1 MNCSITLRFNKLDQN
16 KNPYQIVLDGISE
29 DSIQDYLNDYSK
41 LLALV
46 KAQGKL
52 EEFLDYSTIVGT
64 KDSIYTSKDMEGL
77 KEANN
82 FFAPNITYDK
92 LRKKYG
98 WLPELTPD
106 EKANMNILFVK
117 NLVINGVPAPYVF
130 QTKDLKGNPIYI
142 VQARGLLDFSRFI
155 TKYKA
160 ITDYDPEK
168 QGKPKALNILLSNI
182 QIWQATEG
190 NFLRKFADY
199 NTDKFQRNKVRT
211 EVVTDSPMVIAKQ
224 LMLSYLRD
232 PDKMYFYGIS
242 DKKSGKNLLSKNIH
256 KIQLI
261 RNAISSIRG
270 FNNKIVTTNST
281 LANAVLSKLT
291 YGDSKGAKISIK
303 DFKKLVEAIVPKDQY
318 RGYFRAN
325 MRSTEY
331 AQAINT
337 VLNDL
342 FYKNDDGTTNFDT
355 KSYQV
360 NTIKDGYIY
369 FQKSF
374 DTLEDHYSRI
384 NIEYLPSL
392 AQEME
397 DYKGYK
403 IYKYLDDNNQTKYT
417 FIRGLLTPQTY
428 DYRISSGQGNEL
440 SAVREKIDSML
451 SPNSR
456 IHSRIY
462 NDLYSDEPNQG
473 TSLHIKTY
481 MGQLVTGQIIRVYD
495 YRLPKKSMQG
505 FKNAIRSKTIEEIE
519 RQLRQMDL
527 LDWFNSQSKITDINQ
542 SPLLDDNEKVFLTIA
557 TLNSLEGATQEQVKS
572 KLQELINSYGT
583 YRYYR
588 VTNVQDN
595 GMANLVLMSDTNTHM
610 TGDSTYLSVH
620 NELMNLA
627 SKVQARFNIDTR
639 VLNTEAIKSFIRNN
653 TSYTKDTEVN
663 LLASQRAFVV
673 NDKFG
678 NPIILINS
686 DNARQSD
693 IAHEYMHIFMG
704 IVRANPNLQE
714 QYTQLLIDLIST
726 KEGQDQLRQYQ
737 GLSVYKGLAQI
748 DLMEEVAANVMGK
761 YLTNPEKY
769 LNNETFEVFRAFL
782 EKNTFHQDL
791 SENIIDFSDSIN
803 MYDENS
809 KLKQYE
815 IKKADKTN
823 TERLLTNYIQ
833 RNMGKQIMEDCK

>member
-52 EEFLDYSTIVGT
+52 EEFLDYSTITGT
-64 KDSIYTSKDMEGL
+64 KGSIYTSKDMEGL
-77 KEANN
+77 KETNN

-92 LRKKYG
+92 LKKKYG

-130 QTKDLKGNPIYI
+130 QTKDLKGNPIYV
-142 VQARGLLDFSRFI
+142 VQAKGLLDFSRFI
-155 TKYKA
+155 TKYKTV
-160 ITDYDPEK
+160 TDYDPEK
-168 QGKPKALNILLSNI
+168 QGIPKALNTLLSNI
-182 QIWQATEG
+182 QSWQAFEG
-190 NFLRKFADY
+190 SFLRKFADY
-199 NTDKFQRNKVRT
+199 NTTNFQRNKTRT
-211 EVVTDSPMVIAKQ
+211 MVVTDSPMTIAKQ

-232 PDKMYFYGIS
+232 PDKMYFYGTS

-303 DFKKLVEAIVPKDQY
+303 DFKKLVEVIVPKDQY
-318 RGYFRAN
+318 RDYFRAN

-360 NTIKDGYIY
+360 NTIKNDYIY

-384 NIEYLPSL
+384 NIEHLPAL

-428 DYRISSGQGNEL
+428 DYRITPGRGNEL
-440 SAVREKIDSML
+440 SAVKDKINSML

-473 TSLHIKTY
+473 ITLQIKTY
-481 MGQLVTGQIIRVYD
+481 MGQLVPGQIIRVLD

-505 FKNAIRSKTIEEIE
+505 FKDAVRGDTINAIESY
-519 RQLRQMDL
+519 LRQVDL
-527 LDWFNSQSKITDINQ
+527 LDWFESQSRTAIRQ

-572 KLQELINSYGT
+572 KLRELINSYGT
-583 YRYYR
+583 YRYYK

-595 GMANLVLMSDTNTHM
+595 GIANLVLMSSTNTHM
-610 TGDSTYLSVH
+610 TGEGSYLSVH
-620 NELMNLA
+620 NELMNFA
-627 SKVQARFNIDTR
+627 AKIQDRFNIDTR

-653 TSYTKDTEVN
+653 TSYTKDVEVN

-714 QYTQLLIDLIST
+714 QYTQLLTDLIST
-726 KEGQDQLRQYQ
+726 KEGQDQLQQYQ

-761 YLTNPEKY
+761 YLVNPEKY
-769 LNNETFEVFRAFL
+769 PNNEAFEAFRAFL

-815 IKKADKTN
+815 IEKANKTN

-833 RNMGKQIMEDCK
+833 RNMGKQIMEDCE

>member
-52 EEFLDYSTIVGT
+52 EEFLDYSTITGT
-64 KDSIYTSKDMEGL
+64 KGSIYTSKDMEGL
-77 KEANN
+77 KDTNN

-92 LRKKYG
+92 LKKKYG

-130 QTKDLKGNPIYI
+130 QTKDLKGNPIYV

-160 ITDYDPEK
+160 VIDYDPEK
-168 QGKPKALNILLSNI
+168 QGIPKALNTLLSNI
-182 QIWQATEG
+182 QSWQAFEG

-199 NTDKFQRNKVRT
+199 NTTNFQRNKTRT
-211 EVVTDSPMVIAKQ
+211 MVVTDSPMTIAKQ

-232 PDKMYFYGIS
+232 PDKMYFYGTS
-242 DKKSGKNLLSKNIH
+242 GKKSGENLLSKNIH

-261 RNAISSIRG
+261 KNAISSIRG

-303 DFKKLVEAIVPKDQY
+303 DFKKLVEVIVPKDQY
-318 RGYFRAN
+318 RDYFRAN
-325 MRSTEY
+325 MKSTEY

-360 NTIKDGYIY
+360 NTIKDDYIY

-384 NIEYLPSL
+384 NIEHLPAL

-428 DYRISSGQGNEL
+428 DYRITPGRGNEL
-440 SAVREKIDSML
+440 STVKDKINSML
-451 SPNSR
+451 STNSR

-462 NDLYSDEPNQG
+462 NDLYSNEPNQG
-473 TSLHIKTY
+473 TSLYIKTY
-481 MGQLVTGQIIRVYD
+481 MGQLVPGQIIRVYD

-505 FKNAIRSKTIEEIE
+505 FKDAVRGDTINAIESYLK
-519 RQLRQMDL
+519 QVDL
-527 LDWFNSQSKITDINQ
+527 LDWFESQSRTAIRQ

-572 KLQELINSYGT
+572 KLRELINSYRT

-588 VTNVQDN
+588 VINVQDN
-595 GMANLVLMSDTNTHM
+595 GIANLVLMSDTNTHM
-610 TGDSTYLSVH
+610 TGEGSYLSVH
-620 NELMNLA
+620 NELMNFA
-627 SKVQARFNIDTR
+627 SKIQDRFNIDTR

-653 TSYTKDTEVN
+653 TSYIKDTEVN

-714 QYTQLLIDLIST
+714 QYTQLLTDLVST
-726 KEGQDQLRQYQ
+726 KEGYDQLQQYQ
-737 GLSVYKGLAQI
+737 ELSVYKGLAQI
-748 DLMEEVAANVMGK
+748 DLMEEVVANVMGK
-761 YLTNPEKY
+761 YLVNPEKY
-769 LNNETFEVFRAFL
+769 PNNEAFEAFRVFL

-791 SENIIDFSDSIN
+791 SENIIDFSNSIN

-823 TERLLTNYIQ
+823 IERLLTNYIQ

>member
-52 EEFLDYSTIVGT
+52 EEFLDYSTITGT
-64 KDSIYTSKDMEGL
+64 KGSIYTSKDMEGL

-130 QTKDLKGNPIYI
+130 QTKDLKGNPIYV
-142 VQARGLLDFSRFI
+142 VQAKGLLDFSRFI

-160 ITDYDPEK
+160 VIDYDPEK
-168 QGKPKALNILLSNI
+168 QGIPKALNTLLSNI
-182 QIWQATEG
+182 QSWQAFEG
-190 NFLRKFADY
+190 SFLRKFADY
-199 NTDKFQRNKVRT
+199 NTTNFQRNKTRT
-211 EVVTDSPMVIAKQ
+211 MVVTDSPMTIAKQ

-232 PDKMYFYGIS
+232 PDKMYFYGTS

-303 DFKKLVEAIVPKDQY
+303 DFKKLVEVIVPKDQY
-318 RGYFRAN
+318 RDYFRAN

-360 NTIKDGYIY
+360 NTIKNDYIY

-374 DTLEDHYSRI
+374 DTLENHYSKI
-384 NIEYLPSL
+384 NIEALPSL
-392 AQEME
+392 AQEMG

-428 DYRISSGQGNEL
+428 DYRITPGKGDEL
-440 SAVREKIDSML
+440 STVKDKINSML

-473 TSLHIKTY
+473 ITLQIKTY
-481 MGQLVTGQIIRVYD
+481 MGQLVPGQIIRVLD

-505 FKNAIRSKTIEEIE
+505 FKDAVRGDTINAIESYLK
-519 RQLRQMDL
+519 QVDL
-527 LDWFNSQSKITDINQ
+527 LDWFESQSRLAIRQ

-572 KLQELINSYGT
+572 KLRELINSYGT

-595 GMANLVLMSDTNTHM
+595 GIANLVLMSDTNTHM
-610 TGDSTYLSVH
+610 TGEGSYLSVH
-620 NELMNLA
+620 NELMNFA
-627 SKVQARFNIDTR
+627 AKIQDRFNIDTR

-678 NPIILINS
+678 DPIILINS

-714 QYTQLLIDLIST
+714 QYTQLLTDLINT
-726 KEGQDQLRQYQ
+726 KEGQDQLQQYQ

-761 YLTNPEKY
+761 YLVNPEKY
-769 LNNETFEVFRAFL
+769 PDNETFEAFRAFL

-791 SENIIDFSDSIN
+791 SENIIDFSDSIS

-815 IKKADKTN
+815 IKKANKTN

>member
-52 EEFLDYSTIVGT
+52 EEFLDYSTITGT
-64 KDSIYTSKDMEGL
+64 KGSIYTSKDMEGL

-130 QTKDLKGNPIYI
+130 QTKDLKGNPIYV
-142 VQARGLLDFSRFI
+142 VQAKGLLDFSRFI

-160 ITDYDPEK
+160 VTDYDPEK
-168 QGKPKALNILLSNI
+168 QGIPKALNILLSNI
-182 QIWQATEG
+182 QSWQAFEG
-190 NFLRKFADY
+190 SFLRKFADY
-199 NTDKFQRNKVRT
+199 NTTNFQRNKTRT
-211 EVVTDSPMVIAKQ
+211 MVVTDSPMTIAKQ

-232 PDKMYFYGIS
+232 PDKMYFYGTS

-281 LANAVLSKLT
+281 LANAVFSKLT

-303 DFKKLVEAIVPKDQY
+303 DFKKLVEVIVPKDQY
-318 RGYFRAN
+318 RDYFRAN

-360 NTIKDGYIY
+360 NTIKNDYIY

-384 NIEYLPSL
+384 NIEHLPAL

-428 DYRISSGQGNEL
+428 DYRITPGRGDEL
-440 SAVREKIDSML
+440 STVKDKINSML

-473 TSLHIKTY
+473 ITLQIKTY
-481 MGQLVTGQIIRVYD
+481 MGQLVPGQIIRVLD

-505 FKNAIRSKTIEEIE
+505 FKDAVRGDTINAIESYLK
-519 RQLRQMDL
+519 QVDL
-527 LDWFNSQSKITDINQ
+527 LDWFESQSRLAIRQ

-595 GMANLVLMSDTNTHM
+595 GIANLVLMSDTNTHM
-610 TGDSTYLSVH
+610 TGEGSYLSVH
-620 NELMNLA
+620 NELMNFA
-627 SKVQARFNIDTR
+627 AKIQDRFNIDTR

-678 NPIILINS
+678 DPIILINS

-714 QYTQLLIDLIST
+714 QYTQLLTDLINT
-726 KEGQDQLRQYQ
+726 KEGQDQLQQYQ

-761 YLTNPEKY
+761 YLVNPEKY
-769 LNNETFEVFRAFL
+769 PNNETFEAFRTFL

-815 IKKADKTN
+815 IEKANKTN

>member
-52 EEFLDYSTIVGT
+52 EEFLDYSTITGT
-64 KDSIYTSKDMEGL
+64 KGSIYTSKDMEGL
-77 KEANN
+77 KDTNN

-92 LRKKYG
+92 LKKKYG

-130 QTKDLKGNPIYI
+130 QTKDLKGNPIYV

-155 TKYKA
+155 TKYKTV
-160 ITDYDPEK
+160 IDYDPEK
-168 QGKPKALNILLSNI
+168 QGIPKALNTLLSNI
-182 QIWQATEG
+182 QSWQAFEG

-199 NTDKFQRNKVRT
+199 NTTNFQRNKTRT
-211 EVVTDSPMVIAKQ
+211 MVVTDSPMTIAKQ

-232 PDKMYFYGIS
+232 PDKMYFYGTS
-242 DKKSGKNLLSKNIH
+242 GKKSGENLLSKNIH

-261 RNAISSIRG
+261 KNAISSIRG

-303 DFKKLVEAIVPKDQY
+303 DFKKLVEVIVPKDQY
-318 RGYFRAN
+318 RDYFRAN
-325 MRSTEY
+325 MKSTEY

-360 NTIKDGYIY
+360 NTIKDDYIY

-384 NIEYLPSL
+384 NIEHLPAL

-428 DYRISSGQGNEL
+428 DYRITPGRGNEL
-440 SAVREKIDSML
+440 STVKDKINSML
-451 SPNSR
+451 STNSR

-462 NDLYSDEPNQG
+462 NDLYSNEPNQG
-473 TSLHIKTY
+473 TSLYIKTY
-481 MGQLVTGQIIRVYD
+481 MGQLVPGQIIRVYD

-505 FKNAIRSKTIEEIE
+505 FKDAVRGDTINAIESYLK
-519 RQLRQMDL
+519 QVDL
-527 LDWFNSQSKITDINQ
+527 LDWFESQSRTAIRQ

-595 GMANLVLMSDTNTHM
+595 GIANLVLMSDTNTHM
-610 TGDSTYLSVH
+610 TGEGSYLSVH
-620 NELMNLA
+620 NELMNFA
-627 SKVQARFNIDTR
+627 AKIQDRFNIDTR

-653 TSYTKDTEVN
+653 TSYIKDTEVN

-714 QYTQLLIDLIST
+714 QYTQLLTDLVNT
-726 KEGQDQLRQYQ
+726 KEGQDQLQQYQ

-761 YLTNPEKY
+761 YLINPEKY
-769 LNNETFEVFRAFL
+769 PNNEAFEAFRAFL

-815 IKKADKTN
+815 IEKANKTN

>member
-52 EEFLDYSTIVGT
+52 EEFLDYSTITGT
-64 KDSIYTSKDMEGL
+64 KGSIYTSKDMEGL

-106 EKANMNILFVK
+106 EKANINILFVK

-142 VQARGLLDFSRFI
+142 VQSKGLLDFSRFI

-160 ITDYDPEK
+160 VTNYDPEK
-168 QGKPKALNILLSNI
+168 QGIPKALNILLSNI
-182 QIWQATEG
+182 QSWQAFEG
-190 NFLRKFADY
+190 SFLRKFADY
-199 NTDKFQRNKVRT
+199 NTTNFQRNKTRT
-211 EVVTDSPMVIAKQ
+211 MVVTDSPMTIAKQ

-232 PDKMYFYGIS
+232 PDKMYFYGTS
-242 DKKSGKNLLSKNIH
+242 DKKSGKNLLSKNIY

-303 DFKKLVEAIVPKDQY
+303 DFKKLVEVIVPKDQY
-318 RGYFRAN
+318 RDYFRAN

-360 NTIKDGYIY
+360 NTIKNDYIY

-384 NIEYLPSL
+384 NIEHLPAL
-392 AQEME
+392 AQEIE

-428 DYRISSGQGNEL
+428 DYRITPGRGNEL
-440 SAVREKIDSML
+440 STVKDKINSML

-473 TSLHIKTY
+473 ITLQIKTY
-481 MGQLVTGQIIRVYD
+481 MGQLVPGQIIRVLD

-505 FKNAIRSKTIEEIE
+505 FKDAVRGDTINAIESY
-519 RQLRQMDL
+519 LRQVDL
-527 LDWFNSQSKITDINQ
+527 LDWFESQNRTAIRQ

-572 KLQELINSYGT
+572 KLRELINSYGT
-583 YRYYR
+583 YRYYK

-595 GMANLVLMSDTNTHM
+595 GIANLVLMSNTNTHM
-610 TGDSTYLSVH
+610 TGEGSYLSVH
-620 NELMNLA
+620 NELMNFA
-627 SKVQARFNIDTR
+627 AKIQDRFNIDTR

-653 TSYTKDTEVN
+653 TSYTKDAEVN

-704 IVRANPNLQE
+704 IVRSNPNLQE
-714 QYTQLLIDLIST
+714 QYTQLLTDLVNT
-726 KEGQDQLRQYQ
+726 KEGQDQLQQYQ
-737 GLSVYKGLAQI
+737 GLSVYKGLAQV

-761 YLTNPEKY
+761 YLINPEKY
-769 LNNETFEVFRAFL
+769 PNNEAFEAFRAFL

-809 KLKQYE
+809 ELKQYE
-815 IKKADKTN
+815 IKKANETN

>member
-29 DSIQDYLNDYSK
+29 DSIQDYLNDYNK

-52 EEFLDYSTIVGT
+52 EEFLDYSTITGT
-64 KDSIYTSKDMEGL
+64 KGSIYTSKDMEGL
-77 KEANN
+77 KDTNN

-92 LRKKYG
+92 LKKKYG

-130 QTKDLKGNPIYI
+130 QTKDLKGNPIYV

-160 ITDYDPEK
+160 VIDYDPEK
-168 QGKPKALNILLSNI
+168 QGIPKALNTLLSNI
-182 QIWQATEG
+182 QSWQAFEG

-199 NTDKFQRNKVRT
+199 NTTNFQRNKTRT
-211 EVVTDSPMVIAKQ
+211 MVVTDSPMTIAKQ

-232 PDKMYFYGIS
+232 PDKMYFYETSG
-242 DKKSGKNLLSKNIH
+242 KKSGENLLSKNIY

-261 RNAISSIRG
+261 KNAISSIRG

-281 LANAVLSKLT
+281 LANAVLSKLI

-303 DFKKLVEAIVPKDQY
+303 DFKKLVEVIVPKDQY
-318 RGYFRAN
+318 RDYFRAN
-325 MRSTEY
+325 MKSTEY

-360 NTIKDGYIY
+360 NTIKDDYIY

-384 NIEYLPSL
+384 NIEHLPAL

-428 DYRISSGQGNEL
+428 DYRITPGRGNEL
-440 SAVREKIDSML
+440 STVKGKINSML
-451 SPNSR
+451 STNSR

-462 NDLYSDEPNQG
+462 NDLYSNEPNQG
-473 TSLHIKTY
+473 TSLYIKTY
-481 MGQLVTGQIIRVYD
+481 MGQLVSGQIIRVYD

-505 FKNAIRSKTIEEIE
+505 FKDAIRGDTINAIESY
-519 RQLRQMDL
+519 LRQIDL
-527 LDWFNSQSKITDINQ
+527 LDWFESQSRTAIRQ

-595 GMANLVLMSDTNTHM
+595 GIANLVLMSDTNTHM
-610 TGDSTYLSVH
+610 TGEGSYLSVH
-620 NELMNLA
+620 NELMNFA
-627 SKVQARFNIDTR
+627 AKIQDRFNIDTR

-653 TSYTKDTEVN
+653 TSYIKDTEVN

-714 QYTQLLIDLIST
+714 QYTQLLTDLVNT
-726 KEGQDQLRQYQ
+726 KEGQDQLQQYQ
-737 GLSVYKGLAQI
+737 ELSVYKGLAQI

-761 YLTNPEKY
+761 YLVNPEKY
-769 LNNETFEVFRAFL
+769 PNNEAFEAFRAFL

>member
-52 EEFLDYSTIVGT
+52 EEFLDYSTITGT
-64 KDSIYTSKDMEGL
+64 KGSIYTSKDMEGL
-77 KEANN
+77 KETNN

-92 LRKKYG
+92 LKKKYG

-130 QTKDLKGNPIYI
+130 QTKDLKGNPIYV
-142 VQARGLLDFSRFI
+142 VQAKGLLDFSRFI
-155 TKYKA
+155 TKYKTV
-160 ITDYDPEK
+160 TDYDPEK
-168 QGKPKALNILLSNI
+168 QGIPKALNTLLSNI
-182 QIWQATEG
+182 QSWQAFEG
-190 NFLRKFADY
+190 SFLRKFADY
-199 NTDKFQRNKVRT
+199 NTTNFQRNKTRT
-211 EVVTDSPMVIAKQ
+211 MVVTDSPMTIAKQ

-232 PDKMYFYGIS
+232 PDKMYFYGTS

-303 DFKKLVEAIVPKDQY
+303 DFKKLVEVIVPKDQY
-318 RGYFRAN
+318 RDYFRAN

-360 NTIKDGYIY
+360 NTIKNDYIY

-384 NIEYLPSL
+384 NIEHLPAL

-428 DYRISSGQGNEL
+428 DYRITPGRGNEL
-440 SAVREKIDSML
+440 STVKDKINSML

-473 TSLHIKTY
+473 ITLQIKTY
-481 MGQLVTGQIIRVYD
+481 MGQLVPGQIIRVLD

-505 FKNAIRSKTIEEIE
+505 FKDAVRGDTINAIESY
-519 RQLRQMDL
+519 LRQVDL
-527 LDWFNSQSKITDINQ
+527 LDWFESQSKTAIKQ
-542 SPLLDDNEKVFLTIA
+542 SSLLDDNEKVFLTIA

-572 KLQELINSYGT
+572 KLRELINSYGT
-583 YRYYR
+583 YRYYK

-595 GMANLVLMSDTNTHM
+595 GIANLVLMSNTNTHM
-610 TGDSTYLSVH
+610 TGEGSYLSVH
-620 NELMNLA
+620 NELMNFA
-627 SKVQARFNIDTR
+627 AKIQDRFNIDTR

-653 TSYTKDTEVN
+653 TSYTKDAEVN

-714 QYTQLLIDLIST
+714 QYTQLLTDLVST
-726 KEGQDQLRQYQ
+726 KEGQDQLQQYQ
-737 GLSVYKGLAQI
+737 GLSVYKGLAQV

-761 YLTNPEKY
+761 YLVNPEKY
-769 LNNETFEVFRAFL
+769 PNNEAFEAFRAFL

-791 SENIIDFSDSIN
+791 SENIIDFSNSIN

-815 IKKADKTN
+815 IKKANETN

-833 RNMGKQIMEDCK
+833 RNMGKQIMEDCE

>member
-52 EEFLDYSTIVGT
+52 EEFLDYSTITGT
-64 KDSIYTSKDMEGL
+64 KGSIYTSKDMEGL
-77 KEANN
+77 KDTNN

-92 LRKKYG
+92 LKKKYG

-130 QTKDLKGNPIYI
+130 QTKDLKGNPIYV

-160 ITDYDPEK
+160 VIDYDPEK
-168 QGKPKALNILLSNI
+168 QGIPKALNTLLSNI
-182 QIWQATEG
+182 QSWQAFEG

-199 NTDKFQRNKVRT
+199 NTTNFQRNKTRT
-211 EVVTDSPMVIAKQ
+211 MVVTDSPMTIAKQ

-232 PDKMYFYGIS
+232 PDKMYFYGTS
-242 DKKSGKNLLSKNIH
+242 GKKSGENLLSKNIH

-261 RNAISSIRG
+261 KNAISSIRG

-303 DFKKLVEAIVPKDQY
+303 DFKKLVEVIVPKDQY
-318 RGYFRAN
+318 RDYFRAN
-325 MRSTEY
+325 MKSTEY

-360 NTIKDGYIY
+360 NTIKDDYIY

-384 NIEYLPSL
+384 NIEHLPAL

-428 DYRISSGQGNEL
+428 DYRITPGRGNEL
-440 SAVREKIDSML
+440 STVKDKINSML
-451 SPNSR
+451 STNSR

-462 NDLYSDEPNQG
+462 NDLYSNEPNQG
-473 TSLHIKTY
+473 TSLYIKTY
-481 MGQLVTGQIIRVYD
+481 MGQLVPGQIIRVYD

-505 FKNAIRSKTIEEIE
+505 FKDAIRGDTINAIESY
-519 RQLRQMDL
+519 LRQIDL
-527 LDWFNSQSKITDINQ
+527 LDWFESQSRTAIRQ

-595 GMANLVLMSDTNTHM
+595 GIANLVLMSDTNTHM
-610 TGDSTYLSVH
+610 TGEGSYLSVH
-620 NELMNLA
+620 NELMNFA
-627 SKVQARFNIDTR
+627 AKIQDRFNIDTR

-653 TSYTKDTEVN
+653 TSYIKDTEVN

-714 QYTQLLIDLIST
+714 QYTQLLTDLVST
-726 KEGQDQLRQYQ
+726 KEGQNQLQQYQ

-761 YLTNPEKY
+761 YLINPEKY
-769 LNNETFEVFRAFL
+769 PNNEAFEAFRAFL

-815 IKKADKTN
+815 IEKANKTN

>member
-41 LLALV
+41 LLALI

-52 EEFLDYSTIVGT
+52 EEFLDYSTITGT
-64 KDSIYTSKDMEGL
+64 KGSIYTSKDMEGL
-77 KEANN
+77 KDTNN

-92 LRKKYG
+92 LKKKYG

-155 TKYKA
+155 TKYKTV
-160 ITDYDPEK
+160 IDYDPEK
-168 QGKPKALNILLSNI
+168 QGIPKALNTLLSNI
-182 QIWQATEG
+182 QSWQAFEG

-199 NTDKFQRNKVRT
+199 NTTNFQRNKTRT
-211 EVVTDSPMVIAKQ
+211 MVVTDSPMTIAKQ

-232 PDKMYFYGIS
+232 PDKMYFYGTS
-242 DKKSGKNLLSKNIH
+242 GKKSGENLLSKNIH

-261 RNAISSIRG
+261 KNAISSIRG

-303 DFKKLVEAIVPKDQY
+303 DFKKLVEIIVPKDQY
-318 RGYFRAN
+318 RDYFRAN
-325 MRSTEY
+325 MKSTEY

-384 NIEYLPSL
+384 NIEHLPAL

-428 DYRISSGQGNEL
+428 DYRITPGRGNEL
-440 SAVREKIDSML
+440 STVKDKINSML
-451 SPNSR
+451 STNSR

-462 NDLYSDEPNQG
+462 NDLYSNEPNQG
-473 TSLHIKTY
+473 TSLYIKTY
-481 MGQLVTGQIIRVYD
+481 MGQLVPGQIIRVYD

-505 FKNAIRSKTIEEIE
+505 FKDAVRGDTINAIESYLK
-519 RQLRQMDL
+519 QVDL
-527 LDWFNSQSKITDINQ
+527 LDWFESQSRTAIRQ

-595 GMANLVLMSDTNTHM
+595 GIANLVLMSDTNTHM
-610 TGDSTYLSVH
+610 TGEGSYLSVH
-620 NELMNLA
+620 NELMNFA
-627 SKVQARFNIDTR
+627 AKIQDRFNIDTR

-653 TSYTKDTEVN
+653 TSYIKDTEVN

-704 IVRANPNLQE
+704 IVRANSNLQE
-714 QYTQLLIDLIST
+714 QYTQLLTDLVST
-726 KEGQDQLRQYQ
+726 KEGQNQLQQYQ

-761 YLTNPEKY
+761 YLINPEKY
-769 LNNETFEVFRAFL
+769 PNNEAFEAFRAFL

-815 IKKADKTN
+815 IEKANKTN

>member
-52 EEFLDYSTIVGT
+52 EEFLDYSTITGT
-64 KDSIYTSKDMEGL
+64 KGSIYTSKDMEGL
-77 KEANN
+77 KDTNN

-117 NLVINGVPAPYVF
+117 KLVINGVPAPYVF
-130 QTKDLKGNPIYI
+130 QTKDLNGNPIYV
-142 VQARGLLDFSRFI
+142 VQSKGLLDFSRFI

-160 ITDYDPEK
+160 VTNFNPEE
-168 QGKPKALNILLSNI
+168 QGIPKALNTLIKNI
-182 QIWQATEG
+182 QEWQAYDRS
-190 NFLRKFADY
+190 FIQRFADY

-211 EVVTDSPMVIAKQ
+211 EVVTDSSMVIAKQ

-232 PDKMYFYGIS
+232 PDKMYFYGTL
-242 DKKSGKNLLSKNIH
+242 GKNVDAKLLNKNIH

-261 RNAISSIRG
+261 KSAISSIRG

-281 LANAVLSKLT
+281 LANAVFSKLI
-291 YGDSKGAKISIK
+291 YGDSKGARISIK
-303 DFKKLVEAIVPKDQY
+303 DFKKLVKIVKPEKY
-318 RGYFRAN
+318 AEYFPAN
-325 MRSTEY
+325 MKNADY
-331 AQAINT
+331 ASAINT
-337 VLNDL
+337 ALNDL
-342 FYKNDDGTTNFDT
+342 FYKNDDDGTTNFDT

-360 NTIKDGYIY
+360 NVIKNGYIY

-374 DTLEDHYSRI
+374 DTLEDHYSKI
-384 NIEYLPSL
+384 NIENLPSL
-392 AQEME
+392 AQEMG

-403 IYKYLDDNNQTKYT
+403 IYKYRDDNNQIKYT

-440 SAVREKIDSML
+440 SAVKEKIDSML

-462 NDLYSDEPNQG
+462 NDLYSDEQNQG
-473 TSLHIKTY
+473 TSLQIKTY
-481 MGQLVTGQIIRVYD
+481 MGQLVPGQIIRVYD

-505 FKNAIRSKTIEEIE
+505 FKDAIRSKTIEEIE
-519 RQLRQMDL
+519 RQLRQIDL
-527 LDWFNSQSKITDINQ
+527 LNWFESQTNTNIQQ
-542 SPLLDDNEKVFLTIA
+542 SSLLNDNEKVFLTIA
-557 TLNSLEGATQEQVKS
+557 TLKSLEGATQKDVIK
-572 KLQELINSYGT
+572 KLEKLINSYKN

-610 TGDSTYLSVH
+610 TGDDAYLSVH
-620 NELMNLA
+620 NELMNFA
-627 SKVQARFNIDTR
+627 AKIQDRFNIDTR
-639 VLNTEAIKSFIRNN
+639 VLNTEALKMFIKNN
-653 TSYTKDTEVN
+653 TSYTKDAEVN

-673 NDKFG
+673 SDISG

-704 IVRANPNLQE
+704 IVRSNPNLQE
-714 QYTQLLIDLIST
+714 QYTQLLTDLVNT
-726 KEGQDQLRQYQ
+726 KEGQDQLQQYQ

-761 YLTNPEKY
+761 YLVNPEKY
-769 LNNETFEVFRAFL
+769 PDNETFQIFKSFL

-809 KLKQYE
+809 ELKQYE
-815 IKKADKTN
+815 IKKANKTN

>member
-52 EEFLDYSTIVGT
+52 EEFLDYSTITGT
-64 KDSIYTSKDMEGL
+64 KGSIYTSKDMEGL
-77 KEANN
+77 KDTNN

-130 QTKDLKGNPIYI
+130 QTKDLKGNPIYV

-160 ITDYDPEK
+160 VIDYDPEK
-168 QGKPKALNILLSNI
+168 QGIPKALNTLLSNI
-182 QIWQATEG
+182 QSWQAFEG

-199 NTDKFQRNKVRT
+199 NTANFQRNKTRT
-211 EVVTDSPMVIAKQ
+211 MVVTDSPMTIAKQ

-232 PDKMYFYGIS
+232 PDKMYFYGTS
-242 DKKSGKNLLSKNIH
+242 GKKSGENLLSKNIH

-261 RNAISSIRG
+261 KNAISSIRG

-303 DFKKLVEAIVPKDQY
+303 DFKKLVEVIVPKDQY
-318 RGYFRAN
+318 RDYFRAN
-325 MRSTEY
+325 MKSTEY

-360 NTIKDGYIY
+360 NTIKDDYIY

-384 NIEYLPSL
+384 NIEHLPAL

-428 DYRISSGQGNEL
+428 DYRITPGRGNEL
-440 SAVREKIDSML
+440 STVKDKINSML

-462 NDLYSDEPNQG
+462 NDLYSNEPNQG
-473 TSLHIKTY
+473 TSLYIKTY
-481 MGQLVTGQIIRVYD
+481 MGQLVPGQIIRVYD

-505 FKNAIRSKTIEEIE
+505 FKDAIRGDTINAIESY
-519 RQLRQMDL
+519 LRQIDL
-527 LDWFNSQSKITDINQ
+527 LDWFESQSRTAIRQ

-572 KLQELINSYGT
+572 KLQELINSYET

-595 GMANLVLMSDTNTHM
+595 GIANLVLMSDTNTHM
-610 TGDSTYLSVH
+610 TGEGSYLSVH
-620 NELMNLA
+620 NELMNFA
-627 SKVQARFNIDTR
+627 SKIQDRFNIDTR

-653 TSYTKDTEVN
+653 TSYIKDTEIN

-678 NPIILINS
+678 NLIILINS

-714 QYTQLLIDLIST
+714 QYTQLLTDLVST
-726 KEGQDQLRQYQ
+726 KEGQDQLQQYQ

-761 YLTNPEKY
+761 YLVNPEKY
-769 LNNETFEVFRAFL
+769 PNNEAFEAFRSFL

-815 IKKADKTN
+815 IEKADKTN

-833 RNMGKQIMEDCK
+833 RNIGKQIMEDCK

>member
-52 EEFLDYSTIVGT
+52 EEFLDYSTITGT
-64 KDSIYTSKDMEGL
+64 KGSIYTSKDMEGL
-77 KEANN
+77 KDTNN

-117 NLVINGVPAPYVF
+117 KLVINGVPAPYVF
-130 QTKDLKGNPIYI
+130 QTKDLNGNPIYV
-142 VQARGLLDFSRFI
+142 VQSKGLLDFSRFI

-160 ITDYDPEK
+160 VTNFNPEE
-168 QGKPKALNILLSNI
+168 QGIPKALNTLIKNI
-182 QIWQATEG
+182 QEWQAYDRS
-190 NFLRKFADY
+190 FIQRFADY

-211 EVVTDSPMVIAKQ
+211 EVVTDSSMVIAKQ

-232 PDKMYFYGIS
+232 PDKMYFYGTL
-242 DKKSGKNLLSKNIH
+242 GKNVDAKLLNKNIH

-261 RNAISSIRG
+261 KSAISSIRG

-281 LANAVLSKLT
+281 LANAVFSKLI
-291 YGDSKGAKISIK
+291 YGDSKGARISIK
-303 DFKKLVEAIVPKDQY
+303 DFKKLVKIVKPEKY
-318 RGYFRAN
+318 AEYFPAN
-325 MRSTEY
+325 MKNADY
-331 AQAINT
+331 ASAINT
-337 VLNDL
+337 ALNDL
-342 FYKNDDGTTNFDT
+342 FYKNDDDGTTNFDT

-360 NTIKDGYIY
+360 NVIKNGYIY

-374 DTLEDHYSRI
+374 DTLEDHYSKI
-384 NIEYLPSL
+384 NIENLPSL
-392 AQEME
+392 AQEMG

-403 IYKYLDDNNQTKYT
+403 IYKYRDDNNQIKYT

-440 SAVREKIDSML
+440 SAVKEKIDSML

-462 NDLYSDEPNQG
+462 NDLYSDEQNQG
-473 TSLHIKTY
+473 TSLQIKTY
-481 MGQLVTGQIIRVYD
+481 MGQLVPGQIIRVYD

-505 FKNAIRSKTIEEIE
+505 FKDAIRSKTIEEIE
-519 RQLRQMDL
+519 RQLRQIDL
-527 LDWFNSQSKITDINQ
+527 LNWFESQTNTNIQQ
-542 SPLLDDNEKVFLTIA
+542 SSLLNDNEKVFLTIA
-557 TLNSLEGATQEQVKS
+557 TLKSLEGATQKDVIK
-572 KLQELINSYGT
+572 KLEKLINSYKN

-610 TGDSTYLSVH
+610 TGDDAYLSVH
-620 NELMNLA
+620 NELMNFA
-627 SKVQARFNIDTR
+627 AKIQDRFNIDTR
-639 VLNTEAIKSFIRNN
+639 VLNTEALKMFIKNN
-653 TSYTKDTEVN
+653 TSYTKDAEVN

-673 NDKFG
+673 SDISG

-704 IVRANPNLQE
+704 IVRSNPNLQE
-714 QYTQLLIDLIST
+714 QYTQLLTDLVNT
-726 KEGQDQLRQYQ
+726 KEGQDQLQQYQ

-761 YLTNPEKY
+761 YLVNPEKY
-769 LNNETFEVFRAFL
+769 PDNETFQIFKSFL

-809 KLKQYE
+809 ELKQYE
-815 IKKADKTN
+815 IKKLIK
-823 TERLLTNYIQ
+823 LIQ
-833 RNMGKQIMEDCK
+833 KDF

>member
-52 EEFLDYSTIVGT
+52 EEFLDYSTITGT
-64 KDSIYTSKDMEGL
+64 KGSIYTSKDMEGL
-77 KEANN
+77 KETNN

-92 LRKKYG
+92 LKKKYG

-130 QTKDLKGNPIYI
+130 QTKDLKGNPIYV
-142 VQARGLLDFSRFI
+142 VQAKGLLDFSRFI

-160 ITDYDPEK
+160 VTDYDPEK
-168 QGKPKALNILLSNI
+168 QGIPKALNTLLSNI
-182 QIWQATEG
+182 QGWQAFEG
-190 NFLRKFADY
+190 SFLRKFADY
-199 NTDKFQRNKVRT
+199 NTTNFQRNKTRT
-211 EVVTDSPMVIAKQ
+211 MVVTDSPMTIAKQ

-232 PDKMYFYGIS
+232 PDKMYFYGTS

-303 DFKKLVEAIVPKDQY
+303 DFKKLVEVIVPKDQY
-318 RGYFRAN
+318 RNYFKAN

-360 NTIKDGYIY
+360 NTIKNDYIY

-384 NIEYLPSL
+384 NIEHLPAL

-428 DYRISSGQGNEL
+428 DYRITPGRGNEL
-440 SAVREKIDSML
+440 STVKDKINSML

-473 TSLHIKTY
+473 ITLQIKTY
-481 MGQLVTGQIIRVYD
+481 MGQLVPGQIIRVLD

-505 FKNAIRSKTIEEIE
+505 FKDAVRGDTINAIESY
-519 RQLRQMDL
+519 LRQVDL
-527 LDWFNSQSKITDINQ
+527 LDWFESQSRTAIRQ

-557 TLNSLEGATQEQVKS
+557 TLNSLEGATQEQVKN
-572 KLQELINSYGT
+572 KLRELINSYGT
-583 YRYYR
+583 YRYYK

-595 GMANLVLMSDTNTHM
+595 GIANLVLMSSTNTHM
-610 TGDSTYLSVH
+610 TGEGSYLSVH
-620 NELMNLA
+620 NELMNFA
-627 SKVQARFNIDTR
+627 AKIQDRFNIDTR

-714 QYTQLLIDLIST
+714 QYTQLLTDLVST
-726 KEGQDQLRQYQ
+726 KEGQDQLQQYQ
-737 GLSVYKGLAQI
+737 GLSVYKGLAQV

-761 YLTNPEKY
+761 YLINPEKY
-769 LNNETFEVFRAFL
+769 PNNEAFEAFRTFL

-791 SENIIDFSDSIN
+791 SENIIDFSNSIN

-815 IKKADKTN
+815 IKKANETN

-833 RNMGKQIMEDCK
+833 RNMGKQIMEDCE

>member
-52 EEFLDYSTIVGT
+52 EEFLDYSTITGT
-64 KDSIYTSKDMEGL
+64 KGSIYTSKDMEGL
-77 KEANN
+77 KETNN

-92 LRKKYG
+92 LKKKYG

-130 QTKDLKGNPIYI
+130 QTKDLKGNPIYV
-142 VQARGLLDFSRFI
+142 VQAKGLLDFSRFI

-160 ITDYDPEK
+160 VTDYDPEK
-168 QGKPKALNILLSNI
+168 QGIPKALNTLLSNI
-182 QIWQATEG
+182 QSWQAFEG
-190 NFLRKFADY
+190 SFLRKFADY
-199 NTDKFQRNKVRT
+199 NTTNFQRNKTRT
-211 EVVTDSPMVIAKQ
+211 MVVTDSPMTIAKQ

-232 PDKMYFYGIS
+232 PDKMYFYGTS

-303 DFKKLVEAIVPKDQY
+303 DFKKLVEVIVPKDQY
-318 RGYFRAN
+318 RNYFKAN

-360 NTIKDGYIY
+360 NTIKNDYIY

-384 NIEYLPSL
+384 NIEHLPAL

-428 DYRISSGQGNEL
+428 DYRITPGRGNEL
-440 SAVREKIDSML
+440 STVKDKINSML

-473 TSLHIKTY
+473 ITLQIKTY
-481 MGQLVTGQIIRVYD
+481 MGQLVPGQIIRVLD

-505 FKNAIRSKTIEEIE
+505 FKDAVRGDTINAIESY
-519 RQLRQMDL
+519 LRQVDL
-527 LDWFNSQSKITDINQ
+527 LDWFESQSRTAIRQ

-557 TLNSLEGATQEQVKS
+557 TLNSLEGATQEQVKN
-572 KLQELINSYGT
+572 KLRELINSYGT
-583 YRYYR
+583 YRYYK

-595 GMANLVLMSDTNTHM
+595 GIANLVLMSSTNTHM
-610 TGDSTYLSVH
+610 TGEGPYLSVH
-620 NELMNLA
+620 NELMNFA
-627 SKVQARFNIDTR
+627 AKIQDRFNIDTR

-714 QYTQLLIDLIST
+714 QYTQLLTDLVST
-726 KEGQDQLRQYQ
+726 KEGQDQLQQYQ
-737 GLSVYKGLAQI
+737 GLSVYKGLAQV

-761 YLTNPEKY
+761 YLINPEKY
-769 LNNETFEVFRAFL
+769 PNNEAFEAFRAFL

-791 SENIIDFSDSIN
+791 SENIIDFSNSIN

-815 IKKADKTN
+815 IKKANETN

-833 RNMGKQIMEDCK
+833 RNMGKQIMEDCE

>member
-52 EEFLDYSTIVGT
+52 EEFLDYSTITGT
-64 KDSIYTSKDMEGL
+64 KGSIYTSKDMEGL
-77 KEANN
+77 KDTNN

-92 LRKKYG
+92 LKKKYG

-130 QTKDLKGNPIYI
+130 QTKDLKGNPIYV

-160 ITDYDPEK
+160 VIDYDPEK
-168 QGKPKALNILLSNI
+168 QGIPKALNTLLSNI
-182 QIWQATEG
+182 QSWQAFEG

-199 NTDKFQRNKVRT
+199 NTTNFQRNKTRT
-211 EVVTDSPMVIAKQ
+211 MVVTDSPMTIAKQ

-232 PDKMYFYGIS
+232 PDKMYFYGTS
-242 DKKSGKNLLSKNIH
+242 GKKSGENLLSKNIH

-261 RNAISSIRG
+261 KNAISSIRG

-303 DFKKLVEAIVPKDQY
+303 DFKKLIEVIVPKDQY
-318 RGYFRAN
+318 RDYFRAN
-325 MRSTEY
+325 MKSTEY

-360 NTIKDGYIY
+360 NTIKDDYIY

-384 NIEYLPSL
+384 NIEHLPAL

-428 DYRISSGQGNEL
+428 DYRITPGRGNEL
-440 SAVREKIDSML
+440 STVKDKINSML
-451 SPNSR
+451 STNSR

-462 NDLYSDEPNQG
+462 NDLYSNEPNQG
-473 TSLHIKTY
+473 TSLYIKTY
-481 MGQLVTGQIIRVYD
+481 MGQLVPGQIIRVYD

-505 FKNAIRSKTIEEIE
+505 FKDAVRGDTINAIESYLK
-519 RQLRQMDL
+519 QVDL
-527 LDWFNSQSKITDINQ
+527 LDWFESQSRTAIRQ

-595 GMANLVLMSDTNTHM
+595 GIANLVLMSDTNTHM
-610 TGDSTYLSVH
+610 TGEGSYLSVH
-620 NELMNLA
+620 NELMNFA
-627 SKVQARFNIDTR
+627 AKIQDRFNIDTR

-653 TSYTKDTEVN
+653 TSYIKDTEVN
-663 LLASQRAFVV
+663 LLASQRAFVI

-714 QYTQLLIDLIST
+714 QYTQLLTDLVST
-726 KEGQDQLRQYQ
+726 KEGQDQLQQYQ

-761 YLTNPEKY
+761 YLINPEKY
-769 LNNETFEVFRAFL
+769 PNNEAFEAFRAFL

-815 IKKADKTN
+815 IEKANKTN

>member
-52 EEFLDYSTIVGT
+52 EEFLDYSTITGT
-64 KDSIYTSKDMEGL
+64 KGSIYTSKDMEGL
-77 KEANN
+77 KETNN

-92 LRKKYG
+92 LKKKYG

-130 QTKDLKGNPIYI
+130 QTKDLKGNPIYV
-142 VQARGLLDFSRFI
+142 VQAKGLLDFSRFI
-155 TKYKA
+155 TKYKTV
-160 ITDYDPEK
+160 TDYDPEK
-168 QGKPKALNILLSNI
+168 QGIPKALNTLLSNI
-182 QIWQATEG
+182 QSWQAFEG
-190 NFLRKFADY
+190 SFLRKFADY
-199 NTDKFQRNKVRT
+199 NTTNFQRNKTRT
-211 EVVTDSPMVIAKQ
+211 MVVTDSPMTIAKQ

-232 PDKMYFYGIS
+232 PDKMYFYGTS

-303 DFKKLVEAIVPKDQY
+303 DFKKLVEVIVPKDQY
-318 RGYFRAN
+318 RDYFRAN

-360 NTIKDGYIY
+360 NTIKNDYIY

-384 NIEYLPSL
+384 NIEHLPAL

-428 DYRISSGQGNEL
+428 DYRITPGRGNEL
-440 SAVREKIDSML
+440 STVKDKINSML

-473 TSLHIKTY
+473 ITLQIKTY
-481 MGQLVTGQIIRVYD
+481 MGQLVPGQIIRVLD

-505 FKNAIRSKTIEEIE
+505 FKDAVRGDTINAIESY
-519 RQLRQMDL
+519 LRQVDL
-527 LDWFNSQSKITDINQ
+527 LDWFESQSRTAIRQ

-572 KLQELINSYGT
+572 KLRELINSYGT
-583 YRYYR
+583 YRYYK

-595 GMANLVLMSDTNTHM
+595 GIANLVLMSSTNTHM
-610 TGDSTYLSVH
+610 TGEGSYLSVH
-620 NELMNLA
+620 NELMNFA
-627 SKVQARFNIDTR
+627 AKIQDRFNIDTR
-639 VLNTEAIKSFIRNN
+639 VLNTGAIKSFIRNN
-653 TSYTKDTEVN
+653 TSYTKDVEVN

-714 QYTQLLIDLIST
+714 QYTQLLTDLIST
-726 KEGQDQLRQYQ
+726 KEGQDQLQQYQ

-761 YLTNPEKY
+761 YLVNPEKY
-769 LNNETFEVFRAFL
+769 PNNEAFEAFRAFL

-815 IKKADKTN
+815 IEKANKTN

-833 RNMGKQIMEDCK
+833 RNMGKQIMEDCE

>member
-52 EEFLDYSTIVGT
+52 EEFLDYSTITGT
-64 KDSIYTSKDMEGL
+64 KGSIYTSKDMEGL
-77 KEANN
+77 KDTNN

-92 LRKKYG
+92 LKKKYG
-98 WLPELTPD
+98 WLPELTPN

-130 QTKDLKGNPIYI
+130 QTKDLKGNPIYV

-155 TKYKA
+155 TKYKTV
-160 ITDYDPEK
+160 IDYDPEK
-168 QGKPKALNILLSNI
+168 QGIPKALNTLLSNI
-182 QIWQATEG
+182 QSWQAFEG

-199 NTDKFQRNKVRT
+199 NTTNFQRNKTRT
-211 EVVTDSPMVIAKQ
+211 MVVTDSPMTIAKQ

-232 PDKMYFYGIS
+232 PDKMYFYGTS
-242 DKKSGKNLLSKNIH
+242 GKKSGENLLSKNIH

-261 RNAISSIRG
+261 KNAISSIRG

-303 DFKKLVEAIVPKDQY
+303 DFKKLVEVIVPKDQY
-318 RGYFRAN
+318 RDYFRAN
-325 MRSTEY
+325 MKSTEY

-384 NIEYLPSL
+384 NIEHLPAL

-428 DYRISSGQGNEL
+428 DYRITPGRGNEL
-440 SAVREKIDSML
+440 STVKDKINSML
-451 SPNSR
+451 STNSR

-462 NDLYSDEPNQG
+462 NDLYSNEPNQG
-473 TSLHIKTY
+473 TSLYIKTY
-481 MGQLVTGQIIRVYD
+481 MGQLVPGQIIRVYD

-505 FKNAIRSKTIEEIE
+505 FKDAVRGDTINAIESYLK
-519 RQLRQMDL
+519 QVDL
-527 LDWFNSQSKITDINQ
+527 LDWFESQSRTAIRQ

-595 GMANLVLMSDTNTHM
+595 GIANLVLMSDTNTHM
-610 TGDSTYLSVH
+610 TGEGSYLSVH
-620 NELMNLA
+620 NELMNFA
-627 SKVQARFNIDTR
+627 AKIQDRFNIDTR

-653 TSYTKDTEVN
+653 TSYIKDTEVN

-714 QYTQLLIDLIST
+714 QYTQLLTDLVST
-726 KEGQDQLRQYQ
+726 KEGQNQLQQYQ

-761 YLTNPEKY
+761 YLINPEKY
-769 LNNETFEVFRAFL
+769 PNNEAFEAFRAFL

-815 IKKADKTN
+815 IEKANKTN

>member
-52 EEFLDYSTIVGT
+52 EEFLDYSTITGT
-64 KDSIYTSKDMEGL
+64 KGSIYTSKDMEGL
-77 KEANN
+77 KETNN

-98 WLPELTPD
+98 WLPELTSD

-130 QTKDLKGNPIYI
+130 QTKDLKGNPIYV

-160 ITDYDPEK
+160 VTDYDPEK
-168 QGKPKALNILLSNI
+168 QGIPKALNTLLSNI
-182 QIWQATEG
+182 QSWQAFEG
-190 NFLRKFADY
+190 SFLRKFADY
-199 NTDKFQRNKVRT
+199 NTTNFQRNKTRT
-211 EVVTDSPMVIAKQ
+211 MVVTDSPMTIAKQ

-232 PDKMYFYGIS
+232 PDKMYFYGTS
-242 DKKSGKNLLSKNIH
+242 GKKSGENLLSKNIH

-303 DFKKLVEAIVPKDQY
+303 DFKKLVEVIVSKDQY
-318 RGYFRAN
+318 RNYFKAN

-342 FYKNDDGTTNFDT
+342 FYKNDDGTTNFVT

-384 NIEYLPSL
+384 NIEHLPAI

-403 IYKYLDDNNQTKYT
+403 IYKYSDDNNQIKYT

-428 DYRISSGQGNEL
+428 DYRITPGRGDEL
-440 SAVREKIDSML
+440 STVKEKINSML

-473 TSLHIKTY
+473 ITLQIKTY
-481 MGQLVTGQIIRVYD
+481 MGQLVPGQIIRTLD

-505 FKNAIRSKTIEEIE
+505 FKDAVRGDTINAIESYLK
-519 RQLRQMDL
+519 QVDL
-527 LDWFNSQSKITDINQ
+527 LDWFEAQSRTAIRQ
-542 SPLLDDNEKVFLTIA
+542 SSLLDDNEKVFLTIA
-557 TLNSLEGATQEQVKS
+557 TLNSLEGATQEQVKN

-583 YRYYR
+583 YRYYK
-588 VTNVQDN
+588 VTNIQDN
-595 GMANLVLMSDTNTHM
+595 GIANLVLMSNTNTHM
-610 TGDSTYLSVH
+610 TGEGSYLSVH
-620 NELMNLA
+620 NELMNFA
-627 SKVQARFNIDTR
+627 AKIQDRFNIDTR
-639 VLNTEAIKSFIRNN
+639 VLNTEALKMFIKDN
-653 TSYTKDTEVN
+653 TSYTKDAEIN

-678 NPIILINS
+678 NPVILINS

-704 IVRANPNLQE
+704 IVRANPNLQK
-714 QYTQLLIDLIST
+714 QYTQLLTDLVST
-726 KEGQDQLRQYQ
+726 KEGQDQLQQYQ
-737 GLSVYKGLAQI
+737 GISVYKGLAQI

-761 YLTNPEKY
+761 YLINPEKY
-769 LNNETFEVFRAFL
+769 PNNEAFEAFRAFL

-791 SENIIDFSDSIN
+791 SENIIDFSDSIS

-815 IKKADKTN
+815 IKKANKTN

-833 RNMGKQIMEDCK
+833 RNMGKQIMEDCE

>member
-52 EEFLDYSTIVGT
+52 EEFLDYSTITGT
-64 KDSIYTSKDMEGL
+64 KGSIYTSKDMEGL
-77 KEANN
+77 KETNN

-92 LRKKYG
+92 LKKKYG

-130 QTKDLKGNPIYI
+130 QTKDLKGNPIYV
-142 VQARGLLDFSRFI
+142 VQAKGLLDFSRFI
-155 TKYKA
+155 TKYKTV
-160 ITDYDPEK
+160 TDYDPEK
-168 QGKPKALNILLSNI
+168 QGIPKALNTLLSNI
-182 QIWQATEG
+182 QSWQAFEG
-190 NFLRKFADY
+190 SFLRKFADY
-199 NTDKFQRNKVRT
+199 NTTNFQRNKTRT
-211 EVVTDSPMVIAKQ
+211 MVVTDSPMTIAKQ

-232 PDKMYFYGIS
+232 PDKMYFYGTS

-303 DFKKLVEAIVPKDQY
+303 DFKKLVEVIVPKDQY
-318 RGYFRAN
+318 RNYFKAN

-360 NTIKDGYIY
+360 NTIKNDYIY

-384 NIEYLPSL
+384 NIEHLPAL

-428 DYRISSGQGNEL
+428 DYRITPGRGNEL
-440 SAVREKIDSML
+440 STVKDKINSML

-473 TSLHIKTY
+473 ITLQIKTY
-481 MGQLVTGQIIRVYD
+481 MGQLVPGQIIRVLD

-505 FKNAIRSKTIEEIE
+505 FKDAVRGDTINAIESY
-519 RQLRQMDL
+519 LRQVDL
-527 LDWFNSQSKITDINQ
+527 LDWFESQSRTAIRQ

-557 TLNSLEGATQEQVKS
+557 TLNSLEGATQEQVKN
-572 KLQELINSYGT
+572 KLRELINSYGT
-583 YRYYR
+583 YRYYK

-595 GMANLVLMSDTNTHM
+595 GIANLVLMSSTNTHM
-610 TGDSTYLSVH
+610 TGEGSYLSVH
-620 NELMNLA
+620 NELMNFA
-627 SKVQARFNIDTR
+627 AKIQDRFNIDTR

-714 QYTQLLIDLIST
+714 QYTQLLTDLVST
-726 KEGQDQLRQYQ
+726 KEGQNQLQQYQ
-737 GLSVYKGLAQI
+737 GLSVYKGLAQV

-761 YLTNPEKY
+761 YLVNPEKY
-769 LNNETFEVFRAFL
+769 PNNEAFEAFRAFL

-791 SENIIDFSDSIN
+791 SENIIDFSNSIN

-815 IKKADKTN
+815 IKKANETN

-833 RNMGKQIMEDCK
+833 RNMGKQIMEDCE

>member
-52 EEFLDYSTIVGT
+52 EEFLDYSTITGT
-64 KDSIYTSKDMEGL
+64 KGSIYTSKDMEGL

-130 QTKDLKGNPIYI
+130 QTKDLKGNPIYV
-142 VQARGLLDFSRFI
+142 VQAKGLLDFSRFI

-160 ITDYDPEK
+160 VTDFNPKE
-168 QGKPKALNILLSNI
+168 QGIPKALNTLLSNI
-182 QIWQATEG
+182 QSWQAFEG
-190 NFLRKFADY
+190 SFLRKFADY
-199 NTDKFQRNKVRT
+199 NTTNFQRNKTRT
-211 EVVTDSPMVIAKQ
+211 MVVTDSPMTIAKQ

-232 PDKMYFYGIS
+232 PDKMYFYGTS

-261 RNAISSIRG
+261 KNAISSIRG

-281 LANAVLSKLT
+281 LANAVFSKLT

-303 DFKKLVEAIVPKDQY
+303 DFKKLVEVIVPKDQY
-318 RGYFRAN
+318 RDYFRAN

-360 NTIKDGYIY
+360 NTIKNDYIY

-384 NIEYLPSL
+384 NIEHLPAL

-428 DYRISSGQGNEL
+428 DYRITPGRGNEL
-440 SAVREKIDSML
+440 STVKDKINSML

-473 TSLHIKTY
+473 ITLQIKTY
-481 MGQLVTGQIIRVYD
+481 MGQLVPGQIIRVLD

-505 FKNAIRSKTIEEIE
+505 FKDAVRGDTINAIESYLK
-519 RQLRQMDL
+519 QVDL
-527 LDWFNSQSKITDINQ
+527 LDWFESQSRLAIRQ

-595 GMANLVLMSDTNTHM
+595 GIANLVLMSDTNTHM
-610 TGDSTYLSVH
+610 TGEGSYLSVH
-620 NELMNLA
+620 NELMNFA
-627 SKVQARFNIDTR
+627 AKIQDRFNIDTR

-678 NPIILINS
+678 DPIILINS

-714 QYTQLLIDLIST
+714 QYTQLLTDLVNT
-726 KEGQDQLRQYQ
+726 KEGQDQLQQYQ

-761 YLTNPEKY
+761 YLINPEKY
-769 LNNETFEVFRAFL
+769 PNNETFEAFRAFL

-809 KLKQYE
+809 ELKQYE
-815 IKKADKTN
+815 IKKANKTN

-833 RNMGKQIMEDCK
+833 CNMGKQIMEDCK

>member
-52 EEFLDYSTIVGT
+52 EEFLDYSTITGT
-64 KDSIYTSKDMEGL
+64 KGSIYTSKDMEGL
-77 KEANN
+77 KETNN

-92 LRKKYG
+92 LKKKYG

-130 QTKDLKGNPIYI
+130 QTKDLKGNPIYV
-142 VQARGLLDFSRFI
+142 VQAKGLLDFSRFI
-155 TKYKA
+155 TKYKTV
-160 ITDYDPEK
+160 TDYDPEK
-168 QGKPKALNILLSNI
+168 QGIPKALNTLLSNI
-182 QIWQATEG
+182 QSWQAFEG
-190 NFLRKFADY
+190 SFLRKFADY
-199 NTDKFQRNKVRT
+199 NTTNFQRNKTRT
-211 EVVTDSPMVIAKQ
+211 MVVTDSPMTIAKQ
-224 LMLSYLRD
+224 LMLSYL
-232 PDKMYFYGIS
+232 PDKMYFYGTS

-303 DFKKLVEAIVPKDQY
+303 DFKKLVEVIVPKDQY
-318 RGYFRAN
+318 RDYFRAN

-360 NTIKDGYIY
+360 NTIKNDYIY

-384 NIEYLPSL
+384 NIEHLPAL

-428 DYRISSGQGNEL
+428 DYRITPGRGNEL
-440 SAVREKIDSML
+440 STVKDKINSML

-473 TSLHIKTY
+473 ITLQIKTY
-481 MGQLVTGQIIRVYD
+481 MGQLVPGQIIRVLD

-505 FKNAIRSKTIEEIE
+505 FKDAVRGDTINAIESY
-519 RQLRQMDL
+519 LRQVDL
-527 LDWFNSQSKITDINQ
+527 LDWFESQSRTAIRQ

-572 KLQELINSYGT
+572 KLRELINSYGT
-583 YRYYR
+583 YRYYK

-595 GMANLVLMSDTNTHM
+595 GIANLVLMSSTNTHM
-610 TGDSTYLSVH
+610 TGEGSYLSVH
-620 NELMNLA
+620 NELMNFA
-627 SKVQARFNIDTR
+627 AKIQDRFNIDTR

-653 TSYTKDTEVN
+653 TSYTKDVEVN

-714 QYTQLLIDLIST
+714 QYTQLLTDLIST
-726 KEGQDQLRQYQ
+726 KEGQDQLQQYQ

-761 YLTNPEKY
+761 YLVNPEKY
-769 LNNETFEVFRAFL
+769 PNNEAFEAFRAFL

-815 IKKADKTN
+815 IEKANKTN

-833 RNMGKQIMEDCK
+833 RNMGKQIMEDCE

>member
-29 DSIQDYLNDYSK
+29 DSIQDYLNDHSK

-52 EEFLDYSTIVGT
+52 EEFLDYSTITGT
-64 KDSIYTSKDMEGL
+64 KGSIYTSKDMEGL

-117 NLVINGVPAPYVF
+117 NLVINGVPTPYVF
-130 QTKDLKGNPIYI
+130 QTKDLKGNPIYV

-155 TKYKA
+155 TKYKT
-160 ITDYDPEK
+160 IIDYDPEK
-168 QGKPKALNILLSNI
+168 QGIPKALNILLSNI
-182 QIWQATEG
+182 QSWQAFEG
-190 NFLRKFADY
+190 SFLKKFADY

-211 EVVTDSPMVIAKQ
+211 EVVTDSTMTIAKQ

-232 PDKMYFYGIS
+232 PDKMYFYGTS
-242 DKKSGKNLLSKNIH
+242 DKKSGKNLLNKNIH

-303 DFKKLVEAIVPKDQY
+303 DFKKLVEVMVPKDWY
-318 RGYFRAN
+318 RNYFRAN

-374 DTLEDHYSRI
+374 DTLEDHYPRI
-384 NIEYLPSL
+384 NIEHLPAL

-428 DYRISSGQGNEL
+428 DYRITPGRGNEL
-440 SAVREKIDSML
+440 STVKDKINSML

-462 NDLYSDEPNQG
+462 NDLYSNEPNQG
-473 TSLHIKTY
+473 TSIYIKTY
-481 MGQLVTGQIIRVYD
+481 MGQLVPGQIIRVYD
-495 YRLPKKSMQG
+495 YRLSKKSMQG
-505 FKNAIRSKTIEEIE
+505 FKDAVRGDTINAIESY
-519 RQLRQMDL
+519 LRQVDL
-527 LDWFNSQSKITDINQ
+527 LDWFESQSRTAIRQ

-572 KLQELINSYGT
+572 KLQELINSYRT

-595 GMANLVLMSDTNTHM
+595 GIANLVLMSDTNTHM
-610 TGDSTYLSVH
+610 TGEGSYLSVH
-620 NELMNLA
+620 NELMNFA
-627 SKVQARFNIDTR
+627 AKIQDRFNIDTR
-639 VLNTEAIKSFIRNN
+639 VLNTEALKMFIKNN
-653 TSYTKDTEVN
+653 TSYTKDAEVN

-678 NPIILINS
+678 DPIILINS

-704 IVRANPNLQE
+704 IVRSNPNLQE
-714 QYTQLLIDLIST
+714 QYTQLLTDLVNT
-726 KEGQDQLRQYQ
+726 KEGQDQLQQYQ

-761 YLTNPEKY
+761 YLVNPEKY
-769 LNNETFEVFRAFL
+769 PDNETFQIFKSFL

-809 KLKQYE
+809 ELKQYE
-815 IKKADKTN
+815 IKKANKTN

>member
-52 EEFLDYSTIVGT
+52 EEFLDYSTITGT
-64 KDSIYTSKDMEGL
+64 KGSIYTSKDMEGL
-77 KEANN
+77 KETNN

-92 LRKKYG
+92 LKKKYG

-130 QTKDLKGNPIYI
+130 QTKDLKGNPIYV
-142 VQARGLLDFSRFI
+142 VQTRGLLDFSRFI

-160 ITDYDPEK
+160 VTDYDPEK
-168 QGKPKALNILLSNI
+168 QGIPKALNTLLSNI
-182 QIWQATEG
+182 QSWQAFDG
-190 NFLRKFADY
+190 SFLRKFADY
-199 NTDKFQRNKVRT
+199 NTTNFQRNKTRT
-211 EVVTDSPMVIAKQ
+211 MVVTDSPMTIAKQ

-232 PDKMYFYGIS
+232 PDKMYFYGTS
-242 DKKSGKNLLSKNIH
+242 DKKSGKNILNKNIH

-303 DFKKLVEAIVPKDQY
+303 DFKKLVEVIVPKDQY
-318 RGYFRAN
+318 RDYFKAN

-360 NTIKDGYIY
+360 NTIKNDYIY

-384 NIEYLPSL
+384 NIEHLPAL

-428 DYRISSGQGNEL
+428 DYRITPGRGNEL
-440 SAVREKIDSML
+440 STVKDKINSML

-473 TSLHIKTY
+473 ITLQIKTY
-481 MGQLVTGQIIRVYD
+481 MGQLVPGQIIRVLD

-505 FKNAIRSKTIEEIE
+505 FKDAIRADTINAIESYLKQI
-519 RQLRQMDL
+519 DL
-527 LDWFNSQSKITDINQ
+527 LDWFESQSRTAIRQ

-583 YRYYR
+583 YRYYK

-595 GMANLVLMSDTNTHM
+595 GIANLVLMSSTNTHM
-610 TGDSTYLSVH
+610 TGEGSYLSVH
-620 NELMNLA
+620 NELMNFA
-627 SKVQARFNIDTR
+627 AKIQDRFNIDTR
-639 VLNTEAIKSFIRNN
+639 VLNTEAIKSFIKNN
-653 TSYTKDTEVN
+653 TSYTKDVEVN

-714 QYTQLLIDLIST
+714 QYTQLLTDLVST
-726 KEGQDQLRQYQ
+726 KEGQDQLQQYQ

-761 YLTNPEKY
+761 YLVNPEKY
-769 LNNETFEVFRAFL
+769 PNNEAFEAFRAFL

-815 IKKADKTN
+815 IEKANKTN

-833 RNMGKQIMEDCK
+833 RNMGKQIMEDCE

>member
-52 EEFLDYSTIVGT
+52 EEFLDYSTITGT
-64 KDSIYTSKDMEGL
+64 KGSIYTSKDMEGL

-130 QTKDLKGNPIYI
+130 QTKDLKGNPIYV
-142 VQARGLLDFSRFI
+142 VQAKGLLDFSRFI

-160 ITDYDPEK
+160 VIDYDPEK
-168 QGKPKALNILLSNI
+168 QGIPKALNTLLSNI
-182 QIWQATEG
+182 QSWQAFEG
-190 NFLRKFADY
+190 SFLRKFADY
-199 NTDKFQRNKVRT
+199 NTTNFQRNKTRT
-211 EVVTDSPMVIAKQ
+211 MVVTDSPMTIAKQ

-232 PDKMYFYGIS
+232 PDKMYFYGTS

-303 DFKKLVEAIVPKDQY
+303 DFKKLVEVIVPKDQY
-318 RGYFRAN
+318 RDYFRAN

-360 NTIKDGYIY
+360 NTIKNDYIY

-384 NIEYLPSL
+384 NIEHLPAL

-428 DYRISSGQGNEL
+428 DYRITPGRGDEL
-440 SAVREKIDSML
+440 STVKDKINSML

-473 TSLHIKTY
+473 ITLQIKTY
-481 MGQLVTGQIIRVYD
+481 MGQLVPGQIIRALD

-505 FKNAIRSKTIEEIE
+505 FKDAVRGDTINAIESYLK
-519 RQLRQMDL
+519 QVDL
-527 LDWFNSQSKITDINQ
+527 LDWFESQSRLAIRQ

-595 GMANLVLMSDTNTHM
+595 GIANLVLMSDTNTHM
-610 TGDSTYLSVH
+610 TGEGSYLSVH
-620 NELMNLA
+620 NELMNFA
-627 SKVQARFNIDTR
+627 AKIQDRFNIDTR

-678 NPIILINS
+678 DPIILINS

-714 QYTQLLIDLIST
+714 QYTQLLTDLINT
-726 KEGQDQLRQYQ
+726 KEGQDQLQQYQ

-748 DLMEEVAANVMGK
+748 DLMEEVVANVMGK
-761 YLTNPEKY
+761 YLVNPEKY
-769 LNNETFEVFRAFL
+769 PDNETFEAFRAFL

-791 SENIIDFSDSIN
+791 SENIIDFSDSIS

-815 IKKADKTN
+815 IKKANKTN

>member
-52 EEFLDYSTIVGT
+52 EEFLDYSTITGT
-64 KDSIYTSKDMEGL
+64 KGSIYTSKDMEGL
-77 KEANN
+77 KETNN

-98 WLPELTPD
+98 WLPELTSD

-130 QTKDLKGNPIYI
+130 QTKDLKGNPIYV

-160 ITDYDPEK
+160 VTDYDPEK
-168 QGKPKALNILLSNI
+168 QGIPKALNTLLSNI
-182 QIWQATEG
+182 QSWQAFEG
-190 NFLRKFADY
+190 SFLRKFADY
-199 NTDKFQRNKVRT
+199 NTTNFQRNKTRT
-211 EVVTDSPMVIAKQ
+211 MVVTDSPMTIAKQ

-232 PDKMYFYGIS
+232 PDKMYFYGTS
-242 DKKSGKNLLSKNIH
+242 GKKSGENLLSKNIH

-303 DFKKLVEAIVPKDQY
+303 DFKKLVEVIVSKDQY
-318 RGYFRAN
+318 RNYFKAN

-360 NTIKDGYIY
+360 NTIKDDYIY

-384 NIEYLPSL
+384 NIEHLPAL

-403 IYKYLDDNNQTKYT
+403 IYRYLDDNNQTKYT

-428 DYRISSGQGNEL
+428 DYRITPGRGNEL
-440 SAVREKIDSML
+440 STVKDKINSML

-473 TSLHIKTY
+473 IALQIKTY
-481 MGQLVTGQIIRVYD
+481 MGQLVPGQIIRVLD

-505 FKNAIRSKTIEEIE
+505 FKDAVRGDTINAIESY
-519 RQLRQMDL
+519 LRQIDL
-527 LDWFNSQSKITDINQ
+527 LDWFEAQGRLAIKQ

-572 KLQELINSYGT
+572 KLRELINSYGT
-583 YRYYR
+583 YRYYK

-595 GMANLVLMSDTNTHM
+595 GIANLVLMSNTNTHM
-610 TGDSTYLSVH
+610 TGEGSYLSVH
-620 NELMNLA
+620 NELMNFA
-627 SKVQARFNIDTR
+627 AKIQDRFNIDTR

-653 TSYTKDTEVN
+653 TSYTKDAEVN

-686 DNARQSD
+686 DNAKQSD

-704 IVRANPNLQE
+704 IVRSNPNLQE
-714 QYTQLLIDLIST
+714 QYTQLLTDLVST
-726 KEGQDQLRQYQ
+726 KEGQDQLQQYQ

-748 DLMEEVAANVMGK
+748 DLMEEVVANVMGK
-761 YLTNPEKY
+761 YLVNPEKY
-769 LNNETFEVFRAFL
+769 PDNEAFEAFRAFL

-823 TERLLTNYIQ
+823 IERLLTNYIQ
-833 RNMGKQIMEDCK
+833 RNMGKQIMEDCE

>member
-52 EEFLDYSTIVGT
+52 EEFLDYSTITGT
-64 KDSIYTSKDMEGL
+64 KGSIYTSKDMEGL
-77 KEANN
+77 KDTNN

-117 NLVINGVPAPYVF
+117 ELVINGVPAPYVF
-130 QTKDLKGNPIYI
+130 QTKDLNGNPIYV
-142 VQARGLLDFSRFI
+142 VQAKGLLDFSRFI

-160 ITDYDPEK
+160 VTDFNPEE
-168 QGKPKALNILLSNI
+168 QEIPKALNTLIKNI
-182 QIWQATEG
+182 WEWQAYDRS
-190 NFLRKFADY
+190 FIQRFADY

-211 EVVTDSPMVIAKQ
+211 EVVTDSSMVIAKQ

-232 PDKMYFYGIS
+232 PDKMYFYGTL
-242 DKKSGKNLLSKNIH
+242 GKNVDAELLNKNIH

-261 RNAISSIRG
+261 KNAISSIRG

-281 LANAVLSKLT
+281 LANAVFSKLI
-291 YGDSKGAKISIK
+291 YGDSKGARISIK
-303 DFKKLVEAIVPKDQY
+303 DFKKLVKIVNPEKY
-318 RGYFRAN
+318 AKYFPADMKNADYAN
-325 MRSTEY
+325 
-331 AQAINT
+331 AINT
-337 VLNDL
+337 VLNEL
-342 FYKNDDGTTNFDT
+342 FYENDDGTTNFDT

-360 NTIKDGYIY
+360 NAIKNGYIY

-374 DTLEDHYSRI
+374 DTLEDHYSKI
-384 NIEYLPSL
+384 NIESLPSL
-392 AQEME
+392 AQEMG

-403 IYKYLDDNNQTKYT
+403 IYKYRDDNNQIKYT

-440 SAVREKIDSML
+440 SAVKEKIDNML

-462 NDLYSDEPNQG
+462 NDLYSDQPNQG
-473 TSLHIKTY
+473 TSLQIKTY
-481 MGQLVTGQIIRVYD
+481 MGQLVSGQIIRVYD

-505 FKNAIRSKTIEEIE
+505 FKDAIRSKTIEEIE
-519 RQLRQMDL
+519 RQLRQIDL
-527 LDWFNSQSKITDINQ
+527 LDWFKSKTGTTSIEQ

-557 TLNSLEGATQEQVKS
+557 TLNSLEGATQNDVKN
-572 KLQELINSYGT
+572 KLEELIDSYNN

-588 VTNVQDN
+588 VTNIQDN

-627 SKVQARFNIDTR
+627 SKVQDRFKIKTQ
-639 VLNTEAIKSFIRNN
+639 VLSTEDIKQFIRNN
-653 TSYTKDTEVN
+653 TSYTKDAEVN

-673 NDKFG
+673 SDISG

-714 QYTQLLIDLIST
+714 QYTQLLTDLVST
-726 KEGQDQLRQYQ
+726 KEGQNQLQQYQ

-761 YLTNPEKY
+761 YLVNPEKY
-769 LNNETFEVFRAFL
+769 PDNETFQIFKSFL

-791 SENIIDFSDSIN
+791 SENIIDFSDSVN

-815 IKKADKTN
+815 IKKANKTN

>member
-52 EEFLDYSTIVGT
+52 EEFLDYSTITGT
-64 KDSIYTSKDMEGL
+64 KGSIYTSKDMEGL
-77 KEANN
+77 KDTNN

-130 QTKDLKGNPIYI
+130 QTKDLKGNPIYV
-142 VQARGLLDFSRFI
+142 VQAKGLLDFSRFI

-160 ITDYDPEK
+160 VTDYDPEK
-168 QGKPKALNILLSNI
+168 QGIPKALNILLSNI
-182 QIWQATEG
+182 QSWQAFEG
-190 NFLRKFADY
+190 SFLRKFADY
-199 NTDKFQRNKVRT
+199 NTTNFQRNKTRT
-211 EVVTDSPMVIAKQ
+211 MVVTDSPMTIAKQ

-232 PDKMYFYGIS
+232 PDKMYFYGTS

-281 LANAVLSKLT
+281 LANAVFSKLT

-303 DFKKLVEAIVPKDQY
+303 DFKKLVEVIVPKDQY
-318 RGYFRAN
+318 RDYFRAN

-360 NTIKDGYIY
+360 NTIKNGYIY

-374 DTLEDHYSRI
+374 DTLENHYSKI
-384 NIEYLPSL
+384 NIEALPSL

-428 DYRISSGQGNEL
+428 DYRITPGRGDEL
-440 SAVREKIDSML
+440 STVKDKINSML

-473 TSLHIKTY
+473 ITLQIKTY
-481 MGQLVTGQIIRVYD
+481 MGQLVPGQIIRVLD

-505 FKNAIRSKTIEEIE
+505 FKDAVRGDTINAIESYLK
-519 RQLRQMDL
+519 QVDL
-527 LDWFNSQSKITDINQ
+527 LDWFESQSRLAIRQ

-595 GMANLVLMSDTNTHM
+595 GIANLVLMSDTNTHM
-610 TGDSTYLSVH
+610 TGEGSYLSVH
-620 NELMNLA
+620 NELMNFA
-627 SKVQARFNIDTR
+627 AKIQDRFNIDTR

-714 QYTQLLIDLIST
+714 QYTQLLTDLINT
-726 KEGQDQLRQYQ
+726 KEGQDQLQQYQ

-761 YLTNPEKY
+761 YLVNPEKY
-769 LNNETFEVFRAFL
+769 PNNETFEAFRAFL

-791 SENIIDFSDSIN
+791 SENIIDFSDSIS

-815 IKKADKTN
+815 IKKANKTN

>member
-52 EEFLDYSTIVGT
+52 EEFLDYSTITGT
-64 KDSIYTSKDMEGL
+64 KGSIYTSKDMEGL
-77 KEANN
+77 KDTNN

-92 LRKKYG
+92 LKKKYG

-155 TKYKA
+155 TKYKTV
-160 ITDYDPEK
+160 IDYDPEK
-168 QGKPKALNILLSNI
+168 QGIPKALNTLLSNI
-182 QIWQATEG
+182 QSWQAFEG

-199 NTDKFQRNKVRT
+199 NTTNFQRNKTRT
-211 EVVTDSPMVIAKQ
+211 MVVTDSPMTIAKQ

-232 PDKMYFYGIS
+232 PDKMYFYGTS
-242 DKKSGKNLLSKNIH
+242 GKKSGENLLSKNIH

-261 RNAISSIRG
+261 KNAISSIRG

-303 DFKKLVEAIVPKDQY
+303 DFKKLVEVIVPKDQY
-318 RGYFRAN
+318 RDYFRAN
-325 MRSTEY
+325 MKSTEY

-342 FYKNDDGTTNFDT
+342 FYKNDDRTTNFDT

-384 NIEYLPSL
+384 NIEHLPAL

-428 DYRISSGQGNEL
+428 DYRITPGRGNEL
-440 SAVREKIDSML
+440 STVKDKINSML
-451 SPNSR
+451 STNSR

-462 NDLYSDEPNQG
+462 NDLYSNEPNQG
-473 TSLHIKTY
+473 TSLYIKTY
-481 MGQLVTGQIIRVYD
+481 MGQLVPGQIIRVYD

-505 FKNAIRSKTIEEIE
+505 FKDAVRGDTINAIESYLK
-519 RQLRQMDL
+519 QVDL
-527 LDWFNSQSKITDINQ
+527 LDWFESQSRTAIRQ

-595 GMANLVLMSDTNTHM
+595 GIANLVLMSDTNTHM
-610 TGDSTYLSVH
+610 TGEGSYLSVH
-620 NELMNLA
+620 NELMNFA
-627 SKVQARFNIDTR
+627 AKIQDRFNIDTR

-653 TSYTKDTEVN
+653 TSYIKDTEVN

-714 QYTQLLIDLIST
+714 QYTQLLTDLVST
-726 KEGQDQLRQYQ
+726 KEGQNQLQQYQ

-761 YLTNPEKY
+761 YLINPEKY
-769 LNNETFEVFRAFL
+769 PNNEAFEAFRAFL

-815 IKKADKTN
+815 IEKANKTN

>member
-16 KNPYQIVLDGISE
+16 KNPYQIVLDGVSE

-52 EEFLDYSTIVGT
+52 EEFLDYSTITGT
-64 KDSIYTSKDMEGL
+64 KGSIYTSKDMEGL

-92 LRKKYG
+92 LKKKYG

-142 VQARGLLDFSRFI
+142 VQSKGLLDFSRFI

-160 ITDYDPEK
+160 VTDYDPEK
-168 QGKPKALNILLSNI
+168 QGIPKALNTLLSNI
-182 QIWQATEG
+182 QSWQAFEG
-190 NFLRKFADY
+190 SFLRKFADY
-199 NTDKFQRNKVRT
+199 NTTNFQRNKTRT
-211 EVVTDSPMVIAKQ
+211 MVVTDSPMTIAKQ

-232 PDKMYFYGIS
+232 PDKMYFYGTS

-303 DFKKLVEAIVPKDQY
+303 DFKKLVEVIVPKDQY
-318 RGYFRAN
+318 RDYFRAN

-360 NTIKDGYIY
+360 NTIKNDYIY

-384 NIEYLPSL
+384 NIEHLPAL

-428 DYRISSGQGNEL
+428 DYRITPGRGNEL
-440 SAVREKIDSML
+440 STVKDKINSML

-473 TSLHIKTY
+473 ITLQIKTY
-481 MGQLVTGQIIRVYD
+481 MGQLVPGQIIRVLD

-505 FKNAIRSKTIEEIE
+505 FKDAVRGDTINAIESY
-519 RQLRQMDL
+519 LRQVDL
-527 LDWFNSQSKITDINQ
+527 LDWFESQSRTAIRQ

-557 TLNSLEGATQEQVKS
+557 TLNSLEGATQEQVKN
-572 KLQELINSYGT
+572 KLRELINSYGT
-583 YRYYR
+583 YRYYK

-595 GMANLVLMSDTNTHM
+595 GIANLVLMSSTNTHM
-610 TGDSTYLSVH
+610 TGEGSYLSVH
-620 NELMNLA
+620 NELMNFA
-627 SKVQARFNIDTR
+627 AKIQDRFNIDTR

-653 TSYTKDTEVN
+653 TSYTKDAEVN

-704 IVRANPNLQE
+704 IVRANLNLQE
-714 QYTQLLIDLIST
+714 QYTQLLTDLVST
-726 KEGQDQLRQYQ
+726 KEGQDQLQQYQ
-737 GLSVYKGLAQI
+737 GLSVYKGLAQV

-761 YLTNPEKY
+761 YLVNPEKY
-769 LNNETFEVFRAFL
+769 PNNEAFEAFRAFL

-791 SENIIDFSDSIN
+791 SENIIDFSNSIN

-815 IKKADKTN
+815 IKKANETN

-833 RNMGKQIMEDCK
+833 RNMGKQIMEDCE

>member
-52 EEFLDYSTIVGT
+52 EEFLDYSTITGT
-64 KDSIYTSKDMEGL
+64 KGSIYTSKDMEGL
-77 KEANN
+77 KDTNN

-92 LRKKYG
+92 LKKKYG

-130 QTKDLKGNPIYI
+130 QTKDLKGNPIYV

-160 ITDYDPEK
+160 VIDYDPEK
-168 QGKPKALNILLSNI
+168 QGIPKALNTLLSNI
-182 QIWQATEG
+182 QSWQAFES

-199 NTDKFQRNKVRT
+199 NTTNFQRNKTRT
-211 EVVTDSPMVIAKQ
+211 MVVTDSPMTIAKQ

-232 PDKMYFYGIS
+232 PDKMYFYGTS
-242 DKKSGKNLLSKNIH
+242 GKKSGENLLSKNIH

-261 RNAISSIRG
+261 KNAISSIRG

-303 DFKKLVEAIVPKDQY
+303 DFKKLVEVIVSKDQY
-318 RGYFRAN
+318 RDYFRAN
-325 MRSTEY
+325 MKSTEY

-360 NTIKDGYIY
+360 NTIKDDYIY

-384 NIEYLPSL
+384 NIEHLPAL

-428 DYRISSGQGNEL
+428 DYRITPGRGNEL
-440 SAVREKIDSML
+440 STVKDKINSML
-451 SPNSR
+451 STNSR

-462 NDLYSDEPNQG
+462 NDLYSNEPNQG
-473 TSLHIKTY
+473 TSLYIKTY
-481 MGQLVTGQIIRVYD
+481 MGLLVPGQIIRVYD

-505 FKNAIRSKTIEEIE
+505 FKDAVRGDTINAIESYLK
-519 RQLRQMDL
+519 QVDL
-527 LDWFNSQSKITDINQ
+527 LDWFESQSRTAIRQ

-595 GMANLVLMSDTNTHM
+595 GIANLVLMSDTNTHM
-610 TGDSTYLSVH
+610 TGEGSYLSVH
-620 NELMNLA
+620 NELMNFA
-627 SKVQARFNIDTR
+627 AKIQDRFNIDTR

-653 TSYTKDTEVN
+653 TSYIKDTEVN

-714 QYTQLLIDLIST
+714 QYTQLLTDLVNT
-726 KEGQDQLRQYQ
+726 KEGQDQLQQYQ

-761 YLTNPEKY
+761 YLINPEKY
-769 LNNETFEVFRAFL
+769 PNNEAFEAFRAFL

-815 IKKADKTN
+815 IEKANKTN

>member
-41 LLALV
+41 LLALI

-52 EEFLDYSTIVGT
+52 EEFLDYSTITGT
-64 KDSIYTSKDMEGL
+64 KGSIYTSKDMEGL
-77 KEANN
+77 KDTNN
-82 FFAPNITYDK
+82 FFAPNITYDR

-106 EKANMNILFVK
+106 EKANINILFVK
-117 NLVINGVPAPYVF
+117 KLVINGVPAPYVF
-130 QTKDLKGNPIYI
+130 QTKDLNGNPIYV
-142 VQARGLLDFSRFI
+142 VQAKGLLDFSRFI

-160 ITDYDPEK
+160 VTDFNPEE
-168 QGKPKALNILLSNI
+168 QETPKALNTLIENI
-182 QIWQATEG
+182 GKWQAYDRD
-190 NFLRKFADY
+190 FIRRFADY
-199 NTDKFQRNKVRT
+199 NTDKFQRNKVHT
-211 EVVTDSPMVIAKQ
+211 EVVTDSSMVVAKQ

-232 PDKMYFYGIS
+232 PDKMYFYGT
-242 DKKSGKNLLSKNIH
+242 SGKNVNSNLLNNNVH

-261 RNAISSIRG
+261 KNAISSIRG
-270 FNNKIVTTNST
+270 FNNKIITTNST
-281 LANAVLSKLT
+281 LANAVFSKLI
-291 YGDSKGAKISIK
+291 YGDSKGARISIK
-303 DFKKLVEAIVPKDQY
+303 DFKKLVKVVNPEKYAE
-318 RGYFRAN
+318 YFPADMKNADYAN
-325 MRSTEY
+325 
-331 AQAINT
+331 AINT
-337 VLNDL
+337 VLNEL
-342 FYKNDDGTTNFDT
+342 FYTNDNGTPNFDT

-360 NTIKDGYIY
+360 NVIKNGYIY

-374 DTLEDHYSRI
+374 DTLEDHYSKI
-384 NIEYLPSL
+384 NIENLPSL
-392 AQEME
+392 AQEVG

-403 IYKYLDDNNQTKYT
+403 IYKYRDDNNQIKYT

-428 DYRISSGQGNEL
+428 DYRISPGQGNEL

-462 NDLYSDEPNQG
+462 NDLYSDEQNQG
-473 TSLHIKTY
+473 TSLQIKTY
-481 MGQLVTGQIIRVYD
+481 MGQLVPGQIVRVYD

-505 FKNAIRSKTIEEIE
+505 FKDAIRSKTIEAIE
-519 RQLRQMDL
+519 TQLKQVDL
-527 LDWFNSQSKITDINQ
+527 LDWFKSQAGTTSIEQ

-557 TLNSLEGATQEQVKS
+557 TLNSLEGATQDQVKN
-572 KLQELINSYGT
+572 KLQELIDSYKN

-595 GMANLVLMSDTNTHM
+595 GMTNLVLMSDTNTHM
-610 TGDSTYLSVH
+610 TGDGTYLSVH
-620 NELMNLA
+620 NELMNFA
-627 SKVQARFNIDTR
+627 AKIQDRFNIDTR
-639 VLNTEAIKSFIRNN
+639 VLNTEALKMFIKDH
-653 TSYTKDTEVN
+653 TSYTKDAEVN

-673 NDKFG
+673 NDKSG

-704 IVRANPNLQE
+704 IVRSNPNLQE
-714 QYTQLLIDLIST
+714 QYTQLLTDLVNT
-726 KEGQDQLRQYQ
+726 KEGQDQLQQYQ
-737 GLSVYKGLAQI
+737 GLSVYRGLAQI

-761 YLTNPEKY
+761 YLVNPEKY
-769 LNNETFEVFRAFL
+769 PDNETFQMFKAFL

-791 SENIIDFSDSIN
+791 SENIIDFSDSVS
-803 MYDENS
+803 MYDESS

-815 IKKADKTN
+815 IKKANKTN

>member
-16 KNPYQIVLDGISE
+16 KNPYQIILDGISE
-29 DSIQDYLNDYSK
+29 DSIQDYLNNYSK

-52 EEFLDYSTIVGT
+52 EEFLDYSTITGT
-64 KDSIYTSKDMEGL
+64 KGSIYTSKDMEGL
-77 KEANN
+77 KDTNN

-92 LRKKYG
+92 LKKKYG

-130 QTKDLKGNPIYI
+130 QTKDLKGNPIYV

-160 ITDYDPEK
+160 VIDYDPEK
-168 QGKPKALNILLSNI
+168 QGIPKALNTLLSNI
-182 QIWQATEG
+182 QSWQAFEG

-199 NTDKFQRNKVRT
+199 NTTNFQRNKTRT
-211 EVVTDSPMVIAKQ
+211 MVVTDSPMTIAKQ

-232 PDKMYFYGIS
+232 PDKMYFYGTS
-242 DKKSGKNLLSKNIH
+242 GKKSGENLLNKNIH

-261 RNAISSIRG
+261 KNAISSIRG

-303 DFKKLVEAIVPKDQY
+303 DFKKLVEVIVPKDQY
-318 RGYFRAN
+318 RDYFRAN
-325 MRSTEY
+325 IKSTEY

-360 NTIKDGYIY
+360 NTIKDDYIY

-384 NIEYLPSL
+384 NIEHLPAL

-428 DYRISSGQGNEL
+428 DYRITPGRGNEL
-440 SAVREKIDSML
+440 STVKDKINSML
-451 SPNSR
+451 STNSR

-462 NDLYSDEPNQG
+462 NDLYSNEPNQG
-473 TSLHIKTY
+473 TSLYIKTY
-481 MGQLVTGQIIRVYD
+481 MGQLVPGQIIRVYD

-505 FKNAIRSKTIEEIE
+505 FKDAIRGDTINAIESY
-519 RQLRQMDL
+519 LRQIDL
-527 LDWFNSQSKITDINQ
+527 LDWFESQSRTAIRQ

-572 KLQELINSYGT
+572 KLLELINSYGT

-595 GMANLVLMSDTNTHM
+595 GIANLVLMSDTNTHM
-610 TGDSTYLSVH
+610 TGEGSYLSVH
-620 NELMNLA
+620 NELMNFA
-627 SKVQARFNIDTR
+627 AKIQDRFNIDTR

-653 TSYTKDTEVN
+653 TSYVKDTEVN

-714 QYTQLLIDLIST
+714 QYTQLLTDLVST
-726 KEGQDQLRQYQ
+726 KEGQNQLQQYQ

-761 YLTNPEKY
+761 YLINPEKY
-769 LNNETFEVFRAFL
+769 PNNEAFEAFRAFL

-815 IKKADKTN
+815 IEKANKTN
-823 TERLLTNYIQ
+823 IERLLTNYIQ

>member
-52 EEFLDYSTIVGT
+52 EEFLDYSTITGT
-64 KDSIYTSKDMEGL
+64 KGSIYTSKDMEGL
-77 KEANN
+77 KDTNN

-92 LRKKYG
+92 LKKKYG

-155 TKYKA
+155 TKYKTV
-160 ITDYDPEK
+160 IDYDPEK
-168 QGKPKALNILLSNI
+168 QGIPKALNTLLSNI
-182 QIWQATEG
+182 QSWQAFEG

-199 NTDKFQRNKVRT
+199 NTTNFQRNKTRT
-211 EVVTDSPMVIAKQ
+211 MVVTDSPMTIAKQ

-232 PDKMYFYGIS
+232 PDKMYFYGTS
-242 DKKSGKNLLSKNIH
+242 GKKSGENLLSKNIH

-261 RNAISSIRG
+261 KNAISSIRG

-303 DFKKLVEAIVPKDQY
+303 DFKKLVEVIVSKDQY
-318 RGYFRAN
+318 RDYFRAN
-325 MRSTEY
+325 MKSTEY

-360 NTIKDGYIY
+360 NVIKNGYIY

-384 NIEYLPSL
+384 NIEHLPAL

-428 DYRISSGQGNEL
+428 DYRITPGRGNEL
-440 SAVREKIDSML
+440 STVKDKINSML
-451 SPNSR
+451 STNSR

-462 NDLYSDEPNQG
+462 NDLYSNEPNQG
-473 TSLHIKTY
+473 TSLYIKTY
-481 MGQLVTGQIIRVYD
+481 MGQLVPGQIIRVYD

-505 FKNAIRSKTIEEIE
+505 FKDAVRGDTINAIESYLK
-519 RQLRQMDL
+519 QVDL
-527 LDWFNSQSKITDINQ
+527 LDWFESQSRTAIRQ

-595 GMANLVLMSDTNTHM
+595 GIANLVLMSDTNTHM
-610 TGDSTYLSVH
+610 TGEGSYLSVH
-620 NELMNLA
+620 NELMNFA
-627 SKVQARFNIDTR
+627 AKIQDRFNIDTR

-653 TSYTKDTEVN
+653 TSYIKDTEVN

-693 IAHEYMHIFMG
+693 IAHEYMHLFMG

-714 QYTQLLIDLIST
+714 QYTQLLTDLVST
-726 KEGQDQLRQYQ
+726 KEGQNQLQQYQ

-761 YLTNPEKY
+761 YLINPEKY
-769 LNNETFEVFRAFL
+769 PNNEAFEAFRAFL

-791 SENIIDFSDSIN
+791 SENIIDFSESIN

-815 IKKADKTN
+815 IEKANKTN

>member
-52 EEFLDYSTIVGT
+52 EEFLDYSTITGT
-64 KDSIYTSKDMEGL
+64 KGSIYTSKDMEGL
-77 KEANN
+77 KDTNN

-92 LRKKYG
+92 LKKKYG

-130 QTKDLKGNPIYI
+130 QTKDLKGNPIYV
-142 VQARGLLDFSRFI
+142 VQARGLLDFSKFI

-160 ITDYDPEK
+160 VIDYDPEK
-168 QGKPKALNILLSNI
+168 QGIPKALNTLLSNI
-182 QIWQATEG
+182 QSWQAFEG

-199 NTDKFQRNKVRT
+199 NTTNFQRNKTRT
-211 EVVTDSPMVIAKQ
+211 MVVTDSPMTIAKQ

-232 PDKMYFYGIS
+232 PDKMYFYGTS
-242 DKKSGKNLLSKNIH
+242 GKKSGENLLSKNIH

-261 RNAISSIRG
+261 KNAISSIRG

-303 DFKKLVEAIVPKDQY
+303 DFKKLVEVIVSKDQY
-318 RGYFRAN
+318 RDYFRAN
-325 MRSTEY
+325 MKSTEY

-360 NTIKDGYIY
+360 NTIKDDYIY

-384 NIEYLPSL
+384 NIEHLPAL

-428 DYRISSGQGNEL
+428 DYRITPGRGNEL
-440 SAVREKIDSML
+440 STVKDKINSML

-462 NDLYSDEPNQG
+462 NDLYSNEPNQG
-473 TSLHIKTY
+473 TSLYIKTY
-481 MGQLVTGQIIRVYD
+481 MGQLVSGQIIRVYD

-505 FKNAIRSKTIEEIE
+505 FKDAVRGDTINAIESYLK
-519 RQLRQMDL
+519 QVDL
-527 LDWFNSQSKITDINQ
+527 LDWFESQSRTAIRQ

-595 GMANLVLMSDTNTHM
+595 GIANLVLMSDTNTHM
-610 TGDSTYLSVH
+610 TGEGSYLSVH
-620 NELMNLA
+620 NELMNFA
-627 SKVQARFNIDTR
+627 AKIQDRFNIDTR

-653 TSYTKDTEVN
+653 TSYIKDTEVN

-714 QYTQLLIDLIST
+714 QYTQLLTDLVST
-726 KEGQDQLRQYQ
+726 KEGQDQLQQYQ

-761 YLTNPEKY
+761 YLVNPEKY
-769 LNNETFEVFRAFL
+769 PDNEIFQIFKSFL

-791 SENIIDFSDSIN
+791 SENIIDFSNSVN

-815 IKKADKTN
+815 IEKANKTN

>member
-16 KNPYQIVLDGISE
+16 KNPYQIVLDGVSE

-52 EEFLDYSTIVGT
+52 EEFLDYSTITGT
-64 KDSIYTSKDMEGL
+64 KGSIYTSKDMEGL

-82 FFAPNITYDK
+82 FFAPNITYDRLK
-92 LRKKYG
+92 KKYG

-130 QTKDLKGNPIYI
+130 QTKDLKGNPIYV
-142 VQARGLLDFSRFI
+142 VQAKGLLDFSRFI
-155 TKYKA
+155 TKYKTV
-160 ITDYDPEK
+160 TDYDLEK
-168 QGKPKALNILLSNI
+168 QGIPKALNTLLSNI
-182 QIWQATEG
+182 QSWQAFEG
-190 NFLRKFADY
+190 SFLRKFADY
-199 NTDKFQRNKVRT
+199 NTTNFQRNKTRT
-211 EVVTDSPMVIAKQ
+211 MVVTDSPMTIAKQ

-232 PDKMYFYGIS
+232 PDKMYFYGTS

-303 DFKKLVEAIVPKDQY
+303 DFKKLVEVIVSKDQY
-318 RGYFRAN
+318 RDYFRAN
-325 MRSTEY
+325 MKSTEY

-360 NTIKDGYIY
+360 NTIKNDYIY

-384 NIEYLPSL
+384 NIEHLPAL

-428 DYRISSGQGNEL
+428 DYRITSGRGNEL
-440 SAVREKIDSML
+440 STVKDKINSML

-473 TSLHIKTY
+473 ITLQIKTY
-481 MGQLVTGQIIRVYD
+481 MGQLVPGQIIRVLD

-505 FKNAIRSKTIEEIE
+505 FKDAVRGDTINAIESY
-519 RQLRQMDL
+519 LRQVDL
-527 LDWFNSQSKITDINQ
+527 LDWFESQSRTAIRQ

-572 KLQELINSYGT
+572 KLRELINSYGT
-583 YRYYR
+583 YRYYK

-595 GMANLVLMSDTNTHM
+595 GIANLVLMSSTNTHM
-610 TGDSTYLSVH
+610 TGEGSYLSVH
-620 NELMNLA
+620 NELMNFA
-627 SKVQARFNIDTR
+627 AKIQDRFNIDTR

-653 TSYTKDTEVN
+653 TSYTKDAEVN

-714 QYTQLLIDLIST
+714 QYTQLLTDLVST
-726 KEGQDQLRQYQ
+726 KEGQDQLQQYQ
-737 GLSVYKGLAQI
+737 GLSVYKGLAQV

-761 YLTNPEKY
+761 YLINPEKY
-769 LNNETFEVFRAFL
+769 PNNEAFEAFRAFL

-815 IKKADKTN
+815 IEKANKTN

-833 RNMGKQIMEDCK
+833 HNMGKQIMEDCE

>member
-29 DSIQDYLNDYSK
+29 DSIQDYLNDHSK

-52 EEFLDYSTIVGT
+52 EEFLDYSTITGT
-64 KDSIYTSKDMEGL
+64 KGSIYTSKDMEGL

-168 QGKPKALNILLSNI
+168 QGIPKALNILLSNI
-182 QIWQATEG
+182 QSWQAFEG
-190 NFLRKFADY
+190 SFLRKFADY
-199 NTDKFQRNKVRT
+199 NTINFQRNKTRT
-211 EVVTDSPMVIAKQ
+211 MVVTDSPITIAKQ

-232 PDKMYFYGIS
+232 PDKMYFYGTS
-242 DKKSGKNLLSKNIH
+242 DKKSGKNLLNKNIH

-281 LANAVLSKLT
+281 LANAVLSKLI

-303 DFKKLVEAIVPKDQY
+303 DFKKLVEVIVSKDQY
-318 RGYFRAN
+318 RNYFRAN
-325 MRSTEY
+325 MKSTEY

-360 NTIKDGYIY
+360 NTIKDDYIY

-374 DTLEDHYSRI
+374 DTLEDHYSRV
-384 NIEYLPSL
+384 NIEHLPAL

-403 IYKYLDDNNQTKYT
+403 IYKYLDDNNQIKYT

-428 DYRISSGQGNEL
+428 DYRITPGRGNEL
-440 SAVREKIDSML
+440 STVKDKINSML

-462 NDLYSDEPNQG
+462 NDLYSNEPNQG
-473 TSLHIKTY
+473 TSLYIKTY
-481 MGQLVTGQIIRVYD
+481 MGQLVPGQIIRVYN

-505 FKNAIRSKTIEEIE
+505 FKDAIRGDTINAIESY
-519 RQLRQMDL
+519 LRQIDL
-527 LDWFNSQSKITDINQ
+527 LDWFESQSKTAIRQ

-595 GMANLVLMSDTNTHM
+595 GIANLVLMSDTNTHM
-610 TGDSTYLSVH
+610 TGEGSYLSVH
-620 NELMNLA
+620 NELMNFA
-627 SKVQARFNIDTR
+627 AKIQDRFNIDTR

-653 TSYTKDTEVN
+653 TSYIKDTEVN

-704 IVRANPNLQE
+704 IVRANSNLQE
-714 QYTQLLIDLIST
+714 QYIQLLTDLVNT
-726 KEGQDQLRQYQ
+726 KEGQDQLQQYQ
-737 GLSVYKGLAQI
+737 ELSVYKGLAQV

-761 YLTNPEKY
+761 YLINPEKY
-769 LNNETFEVFRAFL
+769 PNNEAFEAFRAFL

-823 TERLLTNYIQ
+823 IERLLTNYIQ

>member
-52 EEFLDYSTIVGT
+52 EEFLDYSTITGT
-64 KDSIYTSKDMEGL
+64 KGSIYTSKDMEGL
-77 KEANN
+77 KETNN

-92 LRKKYG
+92 LKKKYG

-130 QTKDLKGNPIYI
+130 QTKDLKGNPIYV
-142 VQARGLLDFSRFI
+142 VQAKGLLDFSRFI

-160 ITDYDPEK
+160 VTDYDPEK
-168 QGKPKALNILLSNI
+168 QGIPKALNTLLSNI
-182 QIWQATEG
+182 QSWQAFEG
-190 NFLRKFADY
+190 SFLRKFADY
-199 NTDKFQRNKVRT
+199 NTTNFQRNKTRT
-211 EVVTDSPMVIAKQ
+211 MVVTDSPMTIAKQ

-232 PDKMYFYGIS
+232 PDKMYFYGTS

-303 DFKKLVEAIVPKDQY
+303 DFKKLVEVIVPKDQY
-318 RGYFRAN
+318 RNYFKAN

-360 NTIKDGYIY
+360 NTIKNDYIY

-384 NIEYLPSL
+384 NIEHLPAL

-428 DYRISSGQGNEL
+428 DYRITPGRGNEL
-440 SAVREKIDSML
+440 STVKDKINSML

-473 TSLHIKTY
+473 ITLQIKTY
-481 MGQLVTGQIIRVYD
+481 MGQLVPGQIIRVLD

-505 FKNAIRSKTIEEIE
+505 FKDAVRGDTINAIESY
-519 RQLRQMDL
+519 LRQVDL
-527 LDWFNSQSKITDINQ
+527 LDWFESQSRTAIRQ

-557 TLNSLEGATQEQVKS
+557 TLNSLEGATQEQVKN
-572 KLQELINSYGT
+572 KLRELINSYGT
-583 YRYYR
+583 YRYYK

-595 GMANLVLMSDTNTHM
+595 GIANLVLMSSTNTHM
-610 TGDSTYLSVH
+610 TGEGSYLSVH
-620 NELMNLA
+620 NELMNFA
-627 SKVQARFNIDTR
+627 AKIQDRFNIDTR

-714 QYTQLLIDLIST
+714 QYTQLLTDLVST
-726 KEGQDQLRQYQ
+726 KEGQDQLQQYQ

-761 YLTNPEKY
+761 YLVNPEKY
-769 LNNETFEVFRAFL
+769 PNNEAFEAFRAFL

-791 SENIIDFSDSIN
+791 SENIIDFSNSIN

-815 IKKADKTN
+815 IKKANETN

-833 RNMGKQIMEDCK
+833 RNMGKQIMEDCE